1 MAAREGYTELQARV
15 LAARRVWKRTL
26 FWTGCAILVVGLIA
40 ILAGAAIV
48 DLLMPLPGSVRIALL
63 VGIIGAAGYLL
74 YRYLIQPL
82 RVKLTPHDVALNVER
97 KHQDLE
103 DRLVSALQFGE
114 TETEDPIQSHLLQ
127 RLVTDAVERTEGID
141 FKATVDKRVKR
152 KHIGIAAAALAGC
165 ALLGL
170 IFPTELNTSLNRLL
184 SPWEK
189 TEPVLTTKL
198 TVEPGNVRILRGRS
212 LAINL
217 IVTGKAAD
225 KARLV
230 YTKEDLAADTT
241 PLPPVPQG
249 ENPRQVG
256 TSGGIQ
262 DGHQEIDMVRI
273 EGKKRRFGY
282 ELFNINENMEYYVTA
297 NGTESERYTVEVFD
311 MPKLTAIE
319 IAYTY
324 PEYTKLKPII
334 QQGEG
339 NIRAVAG
346 SQAEVR
352 ITTNKAIESAT
363 LTVDAGD
370 PTPIVIFDGRTLTT
384 SLDVLNDGKYTVRLL
399 CVDGFNN
406 QVPIEYTITAIPDEP
421 PEIVIKEPGR
431 DIKATKLE
439 EVKVQAEATDD
450 YGVENMTLKY
460 SIGSGEARELPVE
473 TVEVKAEK
481 IISGAYV
488 FYLEELDV
496 EPGELISYYAQAT
509 DNNTRTGPGGSTS
522 ELYFIEVRPF
532 NERYTQMDAAE
543 GQQAPEGQPFP
554 NLIADQRKIIKK
566 TWKHIHSRPSPMTE
580 DYQSAVKQIG
590 KEQDQLKDKTQ
601 RVTDELSMSMRDAN
615 VDPEML
621 MNLEGAVGKMGEASD
636 ELFAINPKAAL
647 PYEQDALELLTK
659 AMMELDKVLTQMR
672 SAGSQAAADNIE
684 MDMEDLQDTIEQDQ
698 IELDE
703 EMREG
708 TQELLDQ
715 ARDML
720 SQQEQLTEQSQQLAR
735 EGQPSQRE
743 MQQNS
748 QQEGQLAG
756 QAQQMGE
763 QAQQM
768 GQSVGQG
775 AGNNTGQRMV
785 QAGEA
790 LQQASENMQ
799 AASENMG
806 AGQPQMGAAKGQK
819 AEENLQQAI
828 EELEKV
834 AAQYTDQALED
845 VTESLDRLTA
855 EQSEIREQTETL
867 EEETRRDGTTVEAL
881 RNASELANEQRTLRR
896 DLEQLQRNLSN
907 LREVLSENE
916 PQAARNVADANRRI
930 IEEQVPENMEDA
942 QRALQWR
949 NFQSSEREQR
959 EVLDTLLEARD
970 DLQRAKTN
978 LAETEEERLDAALD
992 QIESWEAQMQDI
1004 QRELEAMDNQET
1016 PLTPEQEARQQ
1027 QLSEQQAQ
1035 IHQRAQEAME
1045 AQVQGDAQE
1054 GEGARVGGAE
1064 SDREIREL
1072 WLDAIRAMD
1081 NRPGTRRAPFPVY
1094 DFSLRELRKLERA
1107 IEERLATIQEKKQL
1121 AQVLKEDVPPEYRRL
1136 VDQYYE
1142 SLAK

>member
-1 MAAREGYTELQARV
+1 MAAREGYTELQTRV

-26 FWTGCAILVVGLIA
+26 FWTGCAIAIVGLIA

-48 DLLMPLPGSVRIALL
+48 DLLMPLPSSVRIALL
-63 VGIIGAAGYLL
+63 IGIIGVVGYLL
-74 YRYLIQPL
+74 YKYLIQPL

-114 TETEDPIQSHLLQ
+114 AETEDPIQSHLLQ

-141 FKATVDKRVKR
+141 FKATVDKSKKR
-152 KHIGIAAAALAGC
+152 KQVGIAVAALAGC
-165 ALLGL
+165 ALIAL
-170 IFPTELNTSLNRLL
+170 IFPVELNTSLNRLL

-189 TEPVLTTKL
+189 TEPVYTTKL
-198 TVEPGNVRILRGRS
+198 TVEPGNARILRGRS

-217 IVTGKAAD
+217 EVTGKAAD

-230 YTKEDLAADTT
+230 YTKEDPTAETE
-241 PLPPVPQG
+241 PQ
-249 ENPRQVG
+249 R
-256 TSGGIQ
+256 
-262 DGHQEIDMVRI
+262 QEIDMVRI
-273 EGKKRRFGY
+273 EGQKRKFGY
-282 ELFNINENMEYYVTA
+282 EIFNINENMEYYVTA

-311 MPKLTAIE
+311 TPKVTAIE

-339 NIRAVAG
+339 NIRAVTG

-352 ITTNKAIESAT
+352 ITTNKAIQSAT
-363 LTVDAGD
+363 LTVEAED
-370 PTPIVIFDGRTLTT
+370 PIPMLIPDGRTLTT
-384 SLDVLNDGKYTVRLL
+384 TLDLLNDGRYTVKLL

-406 QVPIEYTITAIPDEP
+406 QAPIEYTITAIPDEP
-421 PEIVIKEPGR
+421 PEVVIKEPGR

-439 EVKVQAEATDD
+439 EVRALAEATDD
-450 YGVENMTLKY
+450 YGVENMTLMY
-460 SIGSGEARELPVE
+460 SIGSGEVQELPME

-481 IISGAYV
+481 IISGAYI

-509 DNNTRTGPGGSTS
+509 DNNTRTGPGTGTS

-532 NERYTQMDAAE
+532 NERYMQMDAE
-543 GQQAPEGQPFP
+543 GQQAQQEGQPFP
-554 NLIADQRKIIKK
+554 NLIADQRTIIKK
-566 TWKHIHSRPSPMTE
+566 TWKHIHTRPSPLTE

-621 MNLEGAVGKMGEASD
+621 MNLEAAVAKMGEASD
-636 ELFAINPKAAL
+636 ELFAIKPKEAL

-672 SAGSQAAADNIE
+672 SSGSQAAADNIE

-703 EMREG
+703 EMREQ

-720 SQQEQLTEQSQQLAR
+720 GQQEQLTEQSQQLAR

-756 QAQQMGE
+756 QAQQMAE

-775 AGNNTGQRMV
+775 AGNSTGQRMV

-845 VTESLDRLTA
+845 VTQSLDHLTA
-855 EQSEIREQTETL
+855 AQSEIREQTETL
-867 EEETRRDGTTVEAL
+867 EEETRRDGISVEDA
-881 RNASELANEQRTLRR
+881 RNASELANQQRTLRR

-907 LREVLSENE
+907 LREALNENE
-916 PQAARNVADANRRI
+916 PQAARNVGDANRRI
-930 IEEQVPENMEDA
+930 IEEQASENMEDA

-949 NFQSSEREQR
+949 NFNLQNGSSGRCS
-959 EVLDTLLEARD
+959 TLSWMH
-970 DLQRAKTN
+970 
-978 LAETEEERLDAALD
+978 ETTYNKRG
-992 QIESWEAQMQDI
+992 QI
-1004 QRELEAMDNQET
+1004 
-1016 PLTPEQEARQQ
+1016 
-1027 QLSEQQAQ
+1027 
-1035 IHQRAQEAME
+1035 
-1045 AQVQGDAQE
+1045 
-1054 GEGARVGGAE
+1054 
-1064 SDREIREL
+1064 
-1072 WLDAIRAMD
+1072 
-1081 NRPGTRRAPFPVY
+1081 
-1094 DFSLRELRKLERA
+1094 
-1107 IEERLATIQEKKQL
+1107 
-1121 AQVLKEDVPPEYRRL
+1121 
-1136 VDQYYE
+1136 
-1142 SLAK
+1142 

>member
-1 MAAREGYTELQARV
+1 MAEREGYTELQARV

-26 FWTGCAILVVGLIA
+26 FWTGCAIAIVGLIA

-48 DLLMPLPGSVRIALL
+48 DLLMPLPSSVRITLL
-63 VGIIGAAGYLL
+63 IGIIGVVGYLV
-74 YRYLIQPL
+74 YKYLIQPL

-114 TETEDPIQSHLLQ
+114 VETEDPIQSHLLQ

-141 FKATVDKRVKR
+141 FKATVDKSKKR
-152 KHIGIAAAALAGC
+152 KQVGIAVAALIGC
-165 ALLGL
+165 AFLAL

-189 TEPVLTTKL
+189 TEPVFTTKL
-198 TVEPGNVRILRGRS
+198 TVEPGNARILRGRS

-217 IVTGKAAD
+217 KVTGKAAD
-225 KARLV
+225 RARLV
-230 YTKEDLAADTT
+230 YTKEDLTAETE
-241 PLPPVPQG
+241 PQ
-249 ENPRQVG
+249 R
-256 TSGGIQ
+256 
-262 DGHQEIDMVRI
+262 QEIDMVRT
-273 EGKKRRFGY
+273 EDEKRKFGY
-282 ELFNINENMEYYVTA
+282 EIFNINENIEYYVTA

-311 MPKLTAIE
+311 MPKVTAIE

-352 ITTNKAIESAT
+352 ITTNKAIQSAT
-363 LTVDAGD
+363 LTVEAED
-370 PTPIVIFDGRTLTT
+370 PIPMLIPDGRTLTT
-384 SLDVLNDGKYTVRLL
+384 TLDVLNDGRYTVKLL

-406 QVPIEYTITAIPDEP
+406 QAPIEYTITAIPDEP

-439 EVKVQAEATDD
+439 EVKVLAEATDD
-450 YGVENMTLKY
+450 YGVENMTLMY
-460 SIGSGEARELPVE
+460 SIGSGEAQELPVE

-481 IISGAYV
+481 IISNAYV

-509 DNNTRTGPGGSTS
+509 DNNTRTGPGTSTS

-532 NERYTQMDAAE
+532 NERYMQMDAE
-543 GQQAPEGQPFP
+543 GQQAQQEGQPFP
-554 NLIADQRKIIKK
+554 NLIADQRTIIKK
-566 TWKHIHSRPSPMTE
+566 TWKHIHSRPSPLTE

-621 MNLEGAVGKMGEASD
+621 MNLEAAVAKMGEASG
-636 ELFAINPKAAL
+636 ELFAIKPKEAL

-703 EMREG
+703 EMREQ

-720 SQQEQLTEQSQQLAR
+720 GQQEQLTEQSQQLAR
-735 EGQPSQRE
+735 EGQPSRRE

-756 QAQQMGE
+756 QAQQMAE

-845 VTESLDRLTA
+845 VTQSLDQLTA
-855 EQSEIREQTETL
+855 KQSEIREQTETL
-867 EEETRRDGTTVEAL
+867 EEETRRDGISVEDL
-881 RNASELANEQRTLRR
+881 RNASQLANEQRTLRR

-907 LREVLSENE
+907 LREALNENE
-916 PQAARNVADANRRI
+916 PQAARNVGDANRRI
-930 IEEQVPENMEDA
+930 IEEQASENMEDA

-949 NFQSSEREQR
+949 NFQSAEREQR
-959 EVLDTLLEARD
+959 EVLDTLLDARN
-970 DLQRAKTN
+970 DLQQARTN

-992 QIESWEAQMQDI
+992 QIESWQAQMEDI

-1027 QLSEQQAQ
+1027 QLSEQQAEIQ
-1035 IHQRAQEAME
+1035 QRAQEAME
-1045 AQVQGDAQE
+1045 AQQPGDAQGDE
-1054 GEGARVGGAE
+1054 QAQVEDSRRAGVGGAE
-1064 SDREIREL
+1064 SDRELREL

-1107 IEERLATIQEKKQL
+1107 IEERLVVIQEKKQL
-1121 AQVLKEDVPPEYRRL
+1121 AQVLKEDVPPE
-1136 VDQYYE
+1136 
-1142 SLAK
+1142 

>member
-1 MAAREGYTELQARV
+1 MAAREGYTELRARV
-15 LAARRVWKRTL
+15 LEAHRVWKRTL
-26 FWTGCAILVVGLIA
+26 FWTGCGIAIVGLIS

-48 DLLMPLPGSVRIALL
+48 DLLMPLPGSVRIVLL
-63 VGIIGAAGYLL
+63 IGIIGAVGYLL

-97 KHQDLE
+97 KHRDLE

-114 TETEDPIQSHLLQ
+114 AETEDPIKSHLLQ
-127 RLVTDAVERTEGID
+127 RLVTDAVERTDGID
-141 FKATVDKRVKR
+141 FKATIDKSKKR
-152 KHIGIAAAALAGC
+152 KHIGIAVAVLAGC
-165 ALLGL
+165 ALIAL
-170 IFPTELNTSLNRLL
+170 IFPTELNISINRLL

-189 TEPVLTTKL
+189 TEPVFTTKL
-198 TVEPGNVRILRGRS
+198 TVEPGNARILRGRS

-217 IVTGKAAD
+217 EVTGKAAD
-225 KARLV
+225 KARLI
-230 YTKEDLAADTT
+230 YKKGDSAADTES
-241 PLPPVPQG
+241 Q
-249 ENPRQVG
+249 
-256 TSGGIQ
+256 
-262 DGHQEIDMVRI
+262 HQEIDMMQI
-273 EGKKRRFGY
+273 EGEKRRFGY
-282 ELFNINENMEYYVTA
+282 EIFNINENMEYYVTSS
-297 NGTESERYTVEVFD
+297 GIESERYTVEVFD
-311 MPKLTAIE
+311 MPKLTAVE
-319 IAYTY
+319 VTYTY
-324 PEYTKLKPII
+324 PEYTQLNPIT

-363 LTVDAGD
+363 LTVEAQD
-370 PTPIVIFDGRTLTT
+370 PTPMLISDGRTLTT
-384 SLDVLNDGKYTVRLL
+384 TLDVLTDGKYIVKLL

-406 QVPIEYTITAIPDEP
+406 QTPIEYTITAIPDEP
-421 PEIVIKEPGR
+421 PEVAIKEPGR

-439 EVKVQAEATDD
+439 EVKVLAEAADD
-450 YGVENMTLKY
+450 YGVESMTLMY
-460 SIGSGEARELPVE
+460 SVGSSEPQELEAE
-473 TVEVKAEK
+473 TVEVKEKK

-496 EPGELISYYAQAT
+496 EPGEIISYYAQAT
-509 DNNTRTGPGGSTS
+509 DNNTRTGPGTGTS

-532 NERYTQMDAAE
+532 NERYMQMDAE
-543 GQQAPEGQPFP
+543 GQQAPEEQPFP
-554 NLIADQRKIIKK
+554 NLISDQRTIIKN

-580 DYQSAVKQIG
+580 NYQSAVKKIG
-590 KEQDQLKDKTQ
+590 DEQDQLKDKTQ

-621 MNLEGAVGKMGEASD
+621 MNLEEAVAKMGEASG
-636 ELFAINPKAAL
+636 ELHVIKPKAAL
-647 PYEQDALELLTK
+647 PHEQDALELLTK
-659 AMMELDKVLTQMR
+659 AMMELDKVLTRMR
-672 SAGSQAAADNIE
+672 SGGSQAAADNIE
-684 MDMEDLQDTIEQDQ
+684 MDMEDLQDTIEQDEN
-698 IELDE
+698 ELDE
-703 EMREG
+703 QMREQ

-720 SQQEQLTEQSQQLAR
+720 SQQEQLTEQSQQMAR

-748 QQEGQLAG
+748 QQEQQMAG
-756 QAQQMGE
+756 QAQQMAE

-768 GQSVGQG
+768 GQSSGQG
-775 AGNNTGQRMV
+775 AGQSNTGQRMV

-806 AGQPQMGAAKGQK
+806 AGQPQMGAAKGEK

-828 EELEKV
+828 EDLEKV
-834 AAQYTDQALED
+834 AAQYTDQALES
-845 VTESLDRLTA
+845 VTETLDQLVA
-855 EQSEIREQTETL
+855 DQSEVQEQTETL
-867 EEETRRDGTTVEAL
+867 EEEDRRNDIGPEDL
-881 RNASELANEQRTLRR
+881 RNASELANQQRNLRR

-907 LREVLSENE
+907 LREALSDNE
-916 PQAARNVADANRRI
+916 PQAARNVGDANRRI

-949 NFQSSEREQR
+949 NFQSSDREQR

-970 DLQRAKTN
+970 DLQQARTN
-978 LAETEEERLDAALD
+978 LAETEEEQLDAALD
-992 QIESWEAQMQDI
+992 QIESWAAQMEDI

-1027 QLSEQQAQ
+1027 QLSEQQEQIQQHAQ
-1035 IHQRAQEAME
+1035 DAME
-1045 AQVQGDAQE
+1045 AQGQGDAQGDE
-1054 GEGARVGGAE
+1054 QAQVGGAE
-1064 SDREIREL
+1064 SDRELSEL
-1072 WLDAIRAMD
+1072 WLGAIRAMN
-1081 NRPGTRRAPFPVY
+1081 NRPGTRRAPFPRY

-1121 AQVLKEDVPPEYRRL
+1121 AQVLKEDVPPEYRGM
-1136 VDQYYE
+1136 VDRYYE
-1142 SLAK
+1142 FLAK

>member
-26 FWTGCAILVVGLIA
+26 FWTGCAIAVVGLIA

-48 DLLMPLPGSVRIALL
+48 DLLMPLPNGVRIALL
-63 VGIIGAAGYLL
+63 MGVIGAVGYLL
-74 YRYLIQPL
+74 YSYLIQPL

-97 KHQDLE
+97 QHRDLE
-103 DRLVSALQFGE
+103 DRLVSALQFGKV
-114 TETEDPIQSHLLQ
+114 ETEDPIQSHLLQ

-141 FKATVDKRVKR
+141 FKATVDKSKKR
-152 KHIGIAAAALAGC
+152 KQVGIAVAALAGC
-165 ALLGL
+165 ALIAL

-189 TEPVLTTKL
+189 TEPVYTTKL
-198 TVEPGNVRILRGRS
+198 TVEPGNARILRGRS

-217 IVTGKAAD
+217 EVTGKAAD

-230 YTKEDLAADTT
+230 YTKGDPTAETE
-241 PLPPVPQG
+241 PQ
-249 ENPRQVG
+249 
-256 TSGGIQ
+256 
-262 DGHQEIDMVRI
+262 HQEIDMVRT
-273 EGKKRRFGY
+273 EGEKRKFGY
-282 ELFNINENMEYYVTA
+282 EIFNINENIEYYVTA
-297 NGTESERYTVEVFD
+297 NGIESERYTVEVFD

-319 IAYTY
+319 VAYTY

-352 ITTNKAIESAT
+352 ITTNKAIESGT
-363 LTVDAGD
+363 LTVDAED
-370 PTPIVIFDGRTLTT
+370 PVPMVIFDGRTLTT
-384 SLDVLNDGKYTVRLL
+384 TLDVLNDGKYTVKLL

-406 QVPIEYTITAIPDEP
+406 QTPIEYTITAMSDEP
-421 PEIVIKEPGR
+421 PEVVIKEPGR
-431 DIKATKLE
+431 DIKATQLE
-439 EVKVQAEATDD
+439 EVRVLVEATDD
-450 YGVENMTLKY
+450 YGVENMTLMY
-460 SIGSGEARELPVE
+460 SIGSGEARELPME

-509 DNNTRTGPGGSTS
+509 DNNTRTGPGTGTS

-532 NERYTQMDAAE
+532 NERYMQMDAAE
-543 GQQAPEGQPFP
+543 GQQAQQEGLPFP
-554 NLIADQRKIIKK
+554 NLIADQRTIIKK

-590 KEQDQLKDKTQ
+590 KEQDQLKDTTQ

-621 MNLEGAVGKMGEASD
+621 MNLEEAIGKMGEASG
-636 ELFAINPKAAL
+636 ELFAIKPKEAL
-647 PYEQDALELLTK
+647 PHEQDALELLTK

-672 SAGSQAAADNIE
+672 SSGSQAAADNIE

-703 EMREG
+703 EMREQ

-720 SQQEQLTEQSQQLAR
+720 AQQEQLTEQSQQLAR
-735 EGQPSQRE
+735 EGQPSRRE

-756 QAQQMGE
+756 QAQQMAE

-790 LQQASENMQ
+790 LEQASENMQ

-834 AAQYTDQALED
+834 AAQYTDQALEE
-845 VTESLDRLTA
+845 VTESLDQLTA
-855 EQSEIREQTETL
+855 AQSEIREQTETL
-867 EEETRRDGTTVEAL
+867 EEETRRDGISVEDA
-881 RNASELANEQRTLRR
+881 RNASELANQQRTLRR

-907 LREVLSENE
+907 LREALNENE
-916 PQAARNVADANRRI
+916 PQAARNVGDANRRI
-930 IEEQVPENMEDA
+930 IEEQASENMEDA

-959 EVLDTLLEARD
+959 EVLDTLLDARN
-970 DLQRAKTN
+970 DLQQARTN

-992 QIESWEAQMQDI
+992 QIESWQAQMEDI
-1004 QRELEAMDNQET
+1004 QRELEAMDSQET

-1027 QLSEQQAQ
+1027 QLSEQQAEIQ
-1035 IHQRAQEAME
+1035 ERAQEAME
-1045 AQVQGDAQE
+1045 AQQQGDAQGDE
-1054 GEGARVGGAE
+1054 QAQVGGAE
-1064 SDREIREL
+1064 SDRELREL

-1107 IEERLATIQEKKQL
+1107 IEERLVVIQEKKQL

>member
-1 MAAREGYTELQARV
+1 MAAREGYTELRARV
-15 LAARRVWKRTL
+15 LEAHRVWKRTL
-26 FWTGCAILVVGLIA
+26 FWTGCGIAIVGLIS

-48 DLLMPLPGSVRIALL
+48 DLLMPLPGSVRIVLL
-63 VGIIGAAGYLL
+63 IGIIGAVGYLL

-97 KHQDLE
+97 KHRDLE

-114 TETEDPIQSHLLQ
+114 AETEDPIKSHLLQ
-127 RLVTDAVERTEGID
+127 RLVTDAVERTDGID
-141 FKATVDKRVKR
+141 FKATIDKSKKR
-152 KHIGIAAAALAGC
+152 KHIGIAVAVLAGC
-165 ALLGL
+165 ALIAL
-170 IFPTELNTSLNRLL
+170 IFPTELNISINRLL

-189 TEPVLTTKL
+189 TEPVFTTKL
-198 TVEPGNVRILRGRS
+198 TVEPGNARILRGRS

-217 IVTGKAAD
+217 EVTGKAAD
-225 KARLV
+225 KARLI
-230 YTKEDLAADTT
+230 YKKGDSAADTES
-241 PLPPVPQG
+241 Q
-249 ENPRQVG
+249 
-256 TSGGIQ
+256 
-262 DGHQEIDMVRI
+262 HQEIDMMQI
-273 EGKKRRFGY
+273 EGEKRRFGY
-282 ELFNINENMEYYVTA
+282 EIFNINENMEYYVTSS
-297 NGTESERYTVEVFD
+297 GIESERYTVEVFD
-311 MPKLTAIE
+311 MPKLTAVE
-319 IAYTY
+319 VTYTY
-324 PEYTKLKPII
+324 PEYTQLNPIT

-363 LTVDAGD
+363 LTVEAQD
-370 PTPIVIFDGRTLTT
+370 PTPMLISDGRTLTT
-384 SLDVLNDGKYTVRLL
+384 TLDVLTDGKYIVKLL

-406 QVPIEYTITAIPDEP
+406 QTPIEYTITAIPDEP
-421 PEIVIKEPGR
+421 PEVAIKEPGR

-439 EVKVQAEATDD
+439 EVKVLAEAADD
-450 YGVENMTLKY
+450 YGVESMTLMY
-460 SIGSGEARELPVE
+460 SVGSSEPQELEAE
-473 TVEVKAEK
+473 TVEVKEKK

-496 EPGELISYYAQAT
+496 EPGEIISYYAQAT
-509 DNNTRTGPGGSTS
+509 DNNTRTGPGTGTS

-532 NERYTQMDAAE
+532 NERYMQMDAE
-543 GQQAPEGQPFP
+543 GQQAPEEQPFP
-554 NLIADQRKIIKK
+554 NLISDQRTIIKN

-580 DYQSAVKQIG
+580 NYQSAVKKIG
-590 KEQDQLKDKTQ
+590 DEQDQLKDKTQ

-621 MNLEGAVGKMGEASD
+621 MNLEEAVAKMGEASG
-636 ELFAINPKAAL
+636 ELHAIKPKAAL
-647 PYEQDALELLTK
+647 PHEQDALELLTK
-659 AMMELDKVLTQMR
+659 AMMELDKVLTRMR
-672 SAGSQAAADNIE
+672 SGGSQAAADNIE
-684 MDMEDLQDTIEQDQ
+684 MDMEDLQDTIEQDEN
-698 IELDE
+698 ELDE
-703 EMREG
+703 QMSEQ

-720 SQQEQLTEQSQQLAR
+720 SQQEQLTEQSQQMAR

-748 QQEGQLAG
+748 QQAQQMAG
-756 QAQQMGE
+756 QAQQMAE

-768 GQSVGQG
+768 GQSSGQG
-775 AGNNTGQRMV
+775 TGQSNTGQRMV

-806 AGQPQMGAAKGQK
+806 AGQPQMGAAKGEK

-828 EELEKV
+828 EDLEKV
-834 AAQYTDQALED
+834 AAQYTDQALES
-845 VTESLDRLTA
+845 VTETLDQLVA
-855 EQSEIREQTETL
+855 DQSEVQEQTETL
-867 EEETRRDGTTVEAL
+867 EEEDRRNDIGPEDL
-881 RNASELANEQRTLRR
+881 RNASELANQQRNLRR

-907 LREVLSENE
+907 LREALSDNE
-916 PQAARNVADANRRI
+916 PQAARNVGDANRRI

-949 NFQSSEREQR
+949 NFQSSDREQR

-970 DLQRAKTN
+970 DLQQARTN
-978 LAETEEERLDAALD
+978 LAETEEEQLDAALD
-992 QIESWEAQMQDI
+992 QIESWAAQMEDI

-1027 QLSEQQAQ
+1027 QLSEQQEQ
-1035 IHQRAQEAME
+1035 IQQRAQDAME
-1045 AQVQGDAQE
+1045 AQGQGDAQGDE
-1054 GEGARVGGAE
+1054 QAQAGGAE
-1064 SDREIREL
+1064 SESELSEL
-1072 WLDAIRAMD
+1072 WLGAIRAM
-1081 NRPGTRRAPFPVY
+1081 NNGPGTRRAPFPRY

-1121 AQVLKEDVPPEYRRL
+1121 AQVLKEDVPPEYRGM
-1136 VDQYYE
+1136 VDRYYE
-1142 SLAK
+1142 FLAK

>member
-1 MAAREGYTELQARV
+1 MAAREGYAALQARI

-26 FWTGCAILVVGLIA
+26 FWTGCAIAIVGLIA

-48 DLLMPLPGSVRIALL
+48 DLLMPLPSSVRLALL
-63 VGIIGAAGYLL
+63 IGIAGVVSYVL
-74 YRYLIQPL
+74 YKHLIQPL
-82 RVKLTPHDVALNVER
+82 RAKLTPHDVALNVER

-114 TETEDPIQSHLLQ
+114 VETEDPIKSHLLQ

-141 FKATVDKRVKR
+141 FKATVDKSRKR
-152 KHIGIAAAALAGC
+152 KHVGIAVAVFAGC
-165 ALLGL
+165 ALLAL

-184 SPWEK
+184 SPWKK
-189 TEPVLTTKL
+189 TEPVFTIKL
-198 TVEPGNVRILRGRS
+198 TVDPGNARILRGRS

-217 IVTGKAAD
+217 EVTGKSAD

-230 YTKEDLAADTT
+230 YTKQGSTADTES
-241 PLPPVPQG
+241 Q
-249 ENPRQVG
+249 
-256 TSGGIQ
+256 
-262 DGHQEIDMVRI
+262 HQEIDMVRI
-273 EGKKRRFGY
+273 EGEKRRFGY
-282 ELFNINENMEYYVTA
+282 ELFNINENIEYYVAA
-297 NGTESERYTVEVFD
+297 NETESERYTVEVFD

-319 IAYTY
+319 VAYTY
-324 PEYTKLKPII
+324 PEYTELKPII
-334 QQGEG
+334 QQGDG

-352 ITTNKAIESAT
+352 ITTNKAIQSGI
-363 LTVDAGD
+363 LTVDTGD
-370 PTPIVIFDGRTLTT
+370 PTPMTIFDGRTLTT
-384 SLDVLNDGKYTVRLL
+384 TLDVLNDGKYTVKLL

-406 QVPIEYTITAIPDEP
+406 QTPIEYTVTAIPDEP

-439 EVKVQAEATDD
+439 EVKVQAEAVDD
-450 YGVENMTLKY
+450 YGVENMTLMY
-460 SIGSGEARELPVE
+460 SIGSGEPQELEAE
-473 TVEVKAEK
+473 TVEVKEKK
-481 IISGAYV
+481 IIFGTYV

-496 EPGELISYYAQAT
+496 EPGALISYYAQAT
-509 DNNTRTGPGGSTS
+509 DNNTRTGPGTSTS

-532 NERYTQMDAAE
+532 NERYMQLDAE
-543 GQQAPEGQPFP
+543 GQQALAPEGQPFP
-554 NLIADQRKIIKK
+554 NLIADQRTIIKK

-621 MNLEGAVGKMGEASD
+621 MNLEQAVAKMGEATD
-636 ELFAINPKAAL
+636 ELNAIKPKEAL
-647 PYEQDALELLTK
+647 PHEQDALELLTK

-672 SAGSQAAADNIE
+672 SGGSQAAADNIE

-698 IELDE
+698 NELDDQ
-703 EMREG
+703 MREQ

-720 SQQEQLTEQSQQLAR
+720 GQQEQLTEQSQRLAR
-735 EGQPSQRE
+735 EQQPSQRE

-756 QAQQMGE
+756 QAQQMAE

-768 GQSVGQG
+768 GQSSGQG
-775 AGNNTGQRMV
+775 AGNNGQRMV
-785 QAGEA
+785 QAGDA
-790 LQQASENMQ
+790 LQEASENMQ

-806 AGQPQMGAAKGQK
+806 TGQAQMGAAKGQK

-845 VTESLDRLTA
+845 ATEAIDRLITG
-855 EQSEIREQTETL
+855 QSEIREQTDTL
-867 EEETRRDGTTVEAL
+867 EEETQRDGVGLEDL
-881 RNASELANEQRTLRR
+881 RKASQLANEQRALRR

-907 LREVLSENE
+907 LREALNENE
-916 PQAARNVADANRRI
+916 PQAARNVADANRRL
-930 IEEQVPENMEDA
+930 IEEQVSGNMEDA

-970 DLQRAKTN
+970 DLQQARTN
-978 LAETEEERLDAALD
+978 LAETEEERLDAALE
-992 QIESWEAQMQDI
+992 QIESWAAQMEDI
-1004 QRELEAMDNQET
+1004 RRELEGMDNQET

-1035 IHQRAQEAME
+1035 IQERAQEAME
-1045 AQVQGDAQE
+1045 AQDQGDEQAQ
-1054 GEGARVGGAE
+1054 VGGAE
-1064 SDREIREL
+1064 SDRELREL

-1107 IEERLATIQEKKQL
+1107 IEERLTTIQEKKQL
-1121 AQVLKEDVPPEYRRL
+1121 AQVLKEEVPPEYRKM

-1142 SLAK
+1142 FLAK

>member
-1 MAAREGYTELQARV
+1 MAEREGYTELQARV

-26 FWTGCAILVVGLIA
+26 FWTGCAIAVVGLIS

-48 DLLMPLPGSVRIALL
+48 DLLMPLPSSVRIALL
-63 VGIIGAAGYLL
+63 IGVIGAVGYLL
-74 YRYLIQPL
+74 YKYLIQPI

-114 TETEDPIQSHLLQ
+114 VETEDPIKSHLLQ

-141 FKATVDKRVKR
+141 FKATVDKSNKR
-152 KHIGIAAAALAGC
+152 KQIGIAVAALAGC
-165 ALLGL
+165 ALIGL

-189 TEPVLTTKL
+189 TEPVFTTKL
-198 TVEPGNVRILRGRS
+198 AVEPGNARILRGRS

-217 IVTGKAAD
+217 EVTGKAAD

-230 YTKEDLAADTT
+230 YAKGDPTAETE
-241 PLPPVPQG
+241 PQ
-249 ENPRQVG
+249 
-256 TSGGIQ
+256 
-262 DGHQEIDMVRI
+262 HQEIDMVRT
-273 EGKKRRFGY
+273 EGEKRKFGY
-282 ELFNINENMEYYVTA
+282 EIFNINENIEYYVTA
-297 NGTESERYTVEVFD
+297 NGVESERYTVEVFD
-311 MPKLTAIE
+311 MPKPTAIE
-319 IAYTY
+319 VAYTY

-363 LTVDAGD
+363 LTVDAQD
-370 PTPIVIFDGRTLTT
+370 PTPMVIFDGRTLTT
-384 SLDVLNDGKYTVRLL
+384 TLNVLDDGKYTVKLL

-406 QVPIEYTITAIPDEP
+406 QTPIEYTITAIPDEP
-421 PEIVIKEPGR
+421 PEVVIKEPGR
-431 DIKATKLE
+431 DIKATRLE
-439 EVKVQAEATDD
+439 EVRVLAEATDD
-450 YGVENMTLKY
+450 YGVEDMILKY
-460 SIGSGEARELPVE
+460 SIGSGEAQELPIE
-473 TVEVKAEK
+473 TVEVKGKK

-509 DNNTRTGPGGSTS
+509 DNNTRTGPGTSTS

-532 NERYTQMDAAE
+532 NERYMQMDAAE
-543 GQQAPEGQPFP
+543 GQQNPEGLPFP
-554 NLIADQRKIIKK
+554 DLIADQRTIIKK

-590 KEQDQLKDKTQ
+590 KEQDQLKDTTQ

-621 MNLEGAVGKMGEASD
+621 MNLEAAVGKMGEASD
-636 ELFAINPKAAL
+636 ELFSIKPKEAL
-647 PYEQDALELLTK
+647 PHEQDALELLTK

-672 SAGSQAAADNIE
+672 SSGSQAAADNIE

-720 SQQEQLTEQSQQLAR
+720 AQQEQLTEQSQQLAR
-735 EGQPSQRE
+735 EGQPSRRE

-756 QAQQMGE
+756 QAQQMAE

-775 AGNNTGQRMV
+775 AGDSTGQRMV

-799 AASENMG
+799 AASDNMG

-834 AAQYTDQALED
+834 AAQYTDQALEA
-845 VTESLDRLTA
+845 VTESLDQLTA
-855 EQSEIREQTETL
+855 AQSEIREQTETL
-867 EEETRRDGTTVEAL
+867 EEETRRDGLSVEDA
-881 RNASELANEQRTLRR
+881 RNASQLANEQRTLRR

-907 LREVLSENE
+907 LREALNENE

-930 IEEQVPENMEDA
+930 IEEQASENMEDA

-959 EVLDTLLEARD
+959 EVLDTLLEARN
-970 DLQRAKTN
+970 DLQQARTN

-992 QIESWEAQMQDI
+992 QIESWAAQMEDI

-1027 QLSEQQAQ
+1027 QLSEQQEQ
-1035 IHQRAQEAME
+1035 IQQRAQEAME
-1045 AQVQGDAQE
+1045 VQQPGDAQ
-1054 GEGARVGGAE
+1054 GEEQAQVGGAE
-1064 SDREIREL
+1064 SDRELREL

-1107 IEERLATIQEKKQL
+1107 IEERLVVIQEKKQL

>member
-15 LAARRVWKRTL
+15 LEARRVWKRTL
-26 FWTGCAILVVGLIA
+26 FWTGCGIAIVGLIS

-48 DLLMPLPGSVRIALL
+48 DLLMPLPGSVRIVLL
-63 VGIIGAAGYLL
+63 IGIVGAVGYLL

-97 KHQDLE
+97 KHRDLE

-114 TETEDPIQSHLLQ
+114 AETEDPIKSHLLQ
-127 RLVTDAVERTEGID
+127 RLVTDAVERTDGID
-141 FKATVDKRVKR
+141 FKATIDKSKKR
-152 KHIGIAAAALAGC
+152 KHIGIAVAVLAGC
-165 ALLGL
+165 ALIAL
-170 IFPTELNTSLNRLL
+170 IFPTELNISINRLL

-189 TEPVLTTKL
+189 TEPVFTTKL
-198 TVEPGNVRILRGRS
+198 TVEPGNARILRGRS

-217 IVTGKAAD
+217 EVTGKAAD
-225 KARLV
+225 KARLI
-230 YTKEDLAADTT
+230 YKKGDSAADTES
-241 PLPPVPQG
+241 Q
-249 ENPRQVG
+249 
-256 TSGGIQ
+256 
-262 DGHQEIDMVRI
+262 HQEIDMMQI
-273 EGKKRRFGY
+273 EGEKHRFGY
-282 ELFNINENMEYYVTA
+282 EIFNINENMEYYVTA
-297 NGTESERYTVEVFD
+297 NGIESERYTVEVFD
-311 MPKLTAIE
+311 MPKVTAVE
-319 IAYTY
+319 VTYTY
-324 PEYTKLKPII
+324 PEYTQLNPIT

-363 LTVDAGD
+363 LTVEAQD
-370 PTPIVIFDGRTLTT
+370 PTPMLISDGRTLTT
-384 SLDVLNDGKYTVRLL
+384 TLDVLTDGKYTVKLL

-406 QVPIEYTITAIPDEP
+406 QTPIEYTITAIPDEP
-421 PEIVIKEPGR
+421 PEVAIKEPGR

-439 EVKVQAEATDD
+439 EVKVLAEAADD
-450 YGVENMTLKY
+450 YGVENMTLMY
-460 SIGSGEARELPVE
+460 SVGSGEPQELEAE
-473 TVEVKAEK
+473 TVEVKEKK
-481 IISGAYV
+481 IISGTYV

-509 DNNTRTGPGGSTS
+509 DNNTRTGPGTGTS

-532 NERYTQMDAAE
+532 NERYMQMDAE

-554 NLIADQRKIIKK
+554 NLISDQRAIIKN

-580 DYQSAVKQIG
+580 NYQSAVKKIG
-590 KEQDQLKDKTQ
+590 DEQDQLKDKTQ

-621 MNLEGAVGKMGEASD
+621 MNLEEAVAKMGEASG
-636 ELFAINPKAAL
+636 ELHAIKPKAAL
-647 PYEQDALELLTK
+647 PHEQDALELLTK
-659 AMMELDKVLTQMR
+659 AMMELDKVLTRMR
-672 SAGSQAAADNIE
+672 SGGSQAAADNIE
-684 MDMEDLQDTIEQDQ
+684 MDMEDLQDTIEQDEN
-698 IELDE
+698 ELDE
-703 EMREG
+703 QMREQ

-720 SQQEQLTEQSQQLAR
+720 SQQEQLTEQSQQMAR

-748 QQEGQLAG
+748 QQEQQMAG
-756 QAQQMGE
+756 QAQQMAE

-768 GQSVGQG
+768 GQSSGQG
-775 AGNNTGQRMV
+775 TGQSNTGQRMV

-806 AGQPQMGAAKGQK
+806 AGQPQMGAAKGEK

-828 EELEKV
+828 EDLEKV
-834 AAQYTDQALED
+834 AAQYTDQALES
-845 VTESLDRLTA
+845 VTETLDQLVA
-855 EQSEIREQTETL
+855 DQSEVREQTETL
-867 EEETRRDGTTVEAL
+867 EEEDRRNDIGPEDL
-881 RNASELANEQRTLRR
+881 RNASELANQQRNLRR

-907 LREVLSENE
+907 LREALSDNE
-916 PQAARNVADANRRI
+916 PQAARNVGDANRRI

-949 NFQSSEREQR
+949 NFQSSDREQR

-970 DLQRAKTN
+970 DLQGARTN
-978 LAETEEERLDAALD
+978 LAETEEEQLDAALD
-992 QIESWEAQMQDI
+992 QIESWAAQMEDI

-1027 QLSEQQAQ
+1027 QLSEQQEQ
-1035 IHQRAQEAME
+1035 IQQRAQDAME
-1045 AQVQGDAQE
+1045 AQGQGDAQGDE
-1054 GEGARVGGAE
+1054 QAQAGGAE
-1064 SDREIREL
+1064 SDRELSEL
-1072 WLDAIRAMD
+1072 WLGAIRAMN
-1081 NRPGTRRAPFPVY
+1081 NRPGTRRAPFPRY

-1121 AQVLKEDVPPEYRRL
+1121 AQVLKEDVPPEYRGM
-1136 VDQYYE
+1136 VDRYYE
-1142 SLAK
+1142 FLAK

>member
-1 MAAREGYTELQARV
+1 MAAREGYIALQARV
-15 LAARRVWKRTL
+15 LEARRVWKRTL
-26 FWTGCAILVVGLIA
+26 FWTGCAIAVVGLIA

-48 DLLMPLPGSVRIALL
+48 DLLMPLPGSVRIGLL
-63 VGIIGAAGYLL
+63 VGIVGAVGYLL

-103 DRLVSALQFGE
+103 DRLVSALQFGD
-114 TETEDPIQSHLLQ
+114 TETEDPIKSHLLQ
-127 RLVTDAVERTEGID
+127 RLVTDAAERTEGID
-141 FKATVDKRVKR
+141 FKATVDKSKKR
-152 KHIGIAAAALAGC
+152 KHVGIAITVFAGC
-165 ALLGL
+165 ALLAL
-170 IFPTELNTSLNRLL
+170 MFPTELNTSLNRLL
-184 SPWEK
+184 SPWKK
-189 TEPVLTTKL
+189 TEPVFTTKL
-198 TVEPGNVRILRGRS
+198 TVDPGNARILRGRS

-217 IVTGKAAD
+217 EVTGKSAD

-230 YTKEDLAADTT
+230 YIKQDPATDTE
-241 PLPPVPQG
+241 PQ
-249 ENPRQVG
+249 R
-256 TSGGIQ
+256 
-262 DGHQEIDMVRI
+262 QEIDMVRI
-273 EGKKRRFGY
+273 AGEERRFGY
-282 ELFNINENMEYYVTA
+282 EIFNINENMEYYVAA
-297 NGTESERYTVEVFD
+297 NGVESERYTVEVFD
-311 MPKLTAIE
+311 MPKVTAIE
-319 IAYTY
+319 VSYTY

-334 QQGEG
+334 QQGDG

-346 SQAEVR
+346 AQAEVR
-352 ITTNKAIESAT
+352 ITTNKAIQSAT
-363 LTVDAGD
+363 LAVDAQD
-370 PTPIVIFDGRTLTT
+370 PTSMLISDGNTLTT
-384 SLDVLNDGKYTVRLL
+384 TLDVLNDGKYTVELL

-406 QVPIEYTITAIPDEP
+406 QIPIEYTVTALPDEP

-439 EVKVQAEATDD
+439 EVRVLAEATDD
-450 YGVENMTLKY
+450 YGIENMILKY
-460 SIGSGEARELPVE
+460 SIGSGEAQELPVE

-509 DNNTRTGPGGSTS
+509 DNNTRTGPGISTS

-532 NERYTQMDAAE
+532 NERYMQMEVE
-543 GQQAPEGQPFP
+543 GQQGPAEQPFP
-554 NLIADQRKIIKK
+554 NLIADQRAIIKN
-566 TWKHIHSRPSPMTE
+566 TWKHIHSRPSPVTE
-580 DYQSAVKQIG
+580 DYQSAVKKIG
-590 KEQDQLKDKTQ
+590 KAQDQLKDKTQ
-601 RVTDELSMSMRDAN
+601 RTVDELSMSMRDAN

-621 MNLEGAVGKMGEASD
+621 MSLEQAVAKMGEATD
-636 ELFAINPKAAL
+636 ELNAIKPKEAL
-647 PYEQDALELLTK
+647 PHEQDALELLTK

-672 SAGSQAAADNIE
+672 SGGSQAAADNIE
-684 MDMEDLQDTIEQDQ
+684 MDMEDLQDAIAQDEN
-698 IELDE
+698 ELDE
-703 EMREG
+703 QMAEQ

-720 SQQEQLTEQSQQLAR
+720 GQQEQLTEQSQRLAR
-735 EGQPSQRE
+735 EQQPSQRE

-756 QAQQMGE
+756 QAQQMAE

-768 GQSVGQG
+768 GQASGQG
-775 AGNNTGQRMV
+775 TGQNRMGQRMV

-799 AASENMG
+799 EASNNMG
-806 AGQPQMGAAKGQK
+806 AGQAQMGAAKGQK

-834 AAQYTDQALED
+834 AAQYTDQALE
-845 VTESLDRLTA
+845 EAAEAIDRLITG
-855 EQSEIREQTETL
+855 QSEVREQTETL
-867 EEETRRDGTTVEAL
+867 EEKTRQDGVSLEDL
-881 RNASELANEQRTLRR
+881 RNASQLANEQRTLRR

-907 LREVLSENE
+907 LREALSENE
-916 PQAARNVADANRRI
+916 PQAARNVADANRRL
-930 IEEQVPENMEDA
+930 IEEQVSGNMEDA

-959 EVLDTLLEARD
+959 EVLNTLLEARD
-970 DLQRAKTN
+970 DLQQARTN
-978 LAETEEERLDAALD
+978 LAETEEERLDAALE
-992 QIESWEAQMQDI
+992 QIESWGAQMEDI

-1035 IHQRAQEAME
+1035 IQERAQEAME
-1045 AQVQGDAQE
+1045 AQQQGNEQAQ
-1054 GEGARVGGAE
+1054 VGGPE
-1064 SDREIREL
+1064 SDRELREL

-1107 IEERLATIQEKKQL
+1107 IEERLTVIQEKKQL
-1121 AQVLKEDVPPEYRRL
+1121 AQVLKEDVPPEYRKM
-1136 VDQYYE
+1136 VNQYYE
-1142 SLAK
+1142 FLAK

>member
-26 FWTGCAILVVGLIA
+26 FWTGCAIAIVGLIA
-40 ILAGAAIV
+40 ILAGAAII
-48 DLLMPLPGSVRIALL
+48 DLLMPLPHSVRIGLL
-63 VGIIGAAGYLL
+63 VGIVVAAGYLL

-97 KHQDLE
+97 KHRDLE

-114 TETEDPIQSHLLQ
+114 VETEDPIKSHLLQ

-141 FKATVDKRVKR
+141 FKATVDKRKKR
-152 KHIGIAAAALAGC
+152 KHVGIAVAVFAGC
-165 ALLGL
+165 ALLAL

-189 TEPVLTTKL
+189 TEPVFATKL
-198 TVEPGNVRILRGRS
+198 TVDPGNARILRGRS

-217 IVTGKAAD
+217 EVTGKSAD

-230 YTKEDLAADTT
+230 YTKQVPAVDTE
-241 PLPPVPQG
+241 PQ
-249 ENPRQVG
+249 R
-256 TSGGIQ
+256 
-262 DGHQEIDMVRI
+262 QEIDMVRI
-273 EGKKRRFGY
+273 EGEKRRFGY
-282 ELFNINENMEYYVTA
+282 EIFNINENMEYYVAA
-297 NGTESERYTVEVFD
+297 NEAESERYTVEVFD
-311 MPKLTAIE
+311 MPKVTAIE
-319 IAYTY
+319 VSYTY
-324 PEYTKLKPII
+324 PEYTKLKPIT
-334 QQGEG
+334 QQGDG

-352 ITTNKAIESAT
+352 ITTNKAIQSAT
-363 LTVDAGD
+363 LAVDVQD
-370 PTPIVIFDGRTLTT
+370 PTSMLISDGNTLTT
-384 SLDVLNDGKYTVRLL
+384 TLDVLNDGKYTVELL

-406 QVPIEYTITAIPDEP
+406 QTSIEYSVTAIPDEP

-439 EVKVQAEATDD
+439 EVRVLAEATDD
-450 YGVENMTLKY
+450 YGIENMTLMY
-460 SIGSGEARELPVE
+460 SIGSGEPQELPVE

-496 EPGELISYYAQAT
+496 EPGELISYYAQAA
-509 DNNTRTGPGGSTS
+509 DNNTRTGPGVGTS

-532 NERYTQMDAAE
+532 NERYMQMEVE
-543 GQQAPEGQPFP
+543 GQQGPAEQPFP
-554 NLIADQRKIIKK
+554 NLIADQRKIIKN
-566 TWKHIHSRPSPMTE
+566 TWKHIHSRPSPVTE
-580 DYQSAVKQIG
+580 DYQSSVKRIG
-590 KEQDQLKDKTQ
+590 EEQDQLKDKTQ
-601 RVTDELSMSMRDAN
+601 RAVDELSMSMRDAN

-621 MNLEGAVGKMGEASD
+621 MNLERAVTKMGEATD
-636 ELFAINPKAAL
+636 ELHAVNPKAAL
-647 PYEQDALELLTK
+647 PHEQDALELLTK
-659 AMMELDKVLTQMR
+659 AMMDLDKVLTQMR
-672 SAGSQAAADNIE
+672 SNGSQAAADNIE
-684 MDMEDLQDTIEQDQ
+684 MDMEDLQDAIEQDEN
-698 IELDE
+698 ELDE
-703 EMREG
+703 QMAEQ

-720 SQQEQLTEQSQQLAR
+720 GQQEQLTEQSQRLAR
-735 EGQPSQRE
+735 EQQPSQRE

-756 QAQQMGE
+756 QAQQMAE

-768 GQSVGQG
+768 GQASGQG
-775 AGNNTGQRMV
+775 ADQNSTGQRMV

-799 AASENMG
+799 EASKNMG
-806 AGQPQMGAAKGQK
+806 ARQAQMGAAKGQK

-834 AAQYTDQALED
+834 AAQYTDQALEEA
-845 VTESLDRLTA
+845 TEAIDRLITR
-855 EQSEIREQTETL
+855 QSEVREQTETL
-867 EEETRRDGTTVEAL
+867 EEETRQDGVSLEDL
-881 RNASELANEQRTLRR
+881 RNASQLANEQRTLRR
-896 DLEQLQRNLSN
+896 DVEQLQRSLSN
-907 LREVLSENE
+907 LRETLSENE
-916 PQAARNVADANRRI
+916 PQAARNVADANRRL
-930 IEEQVPENMEDA
+930 IEEQVSGNMEDA

-970 DLQRAKTN
+970 DLQQARTN
-978 LAETEEERLDAALD
+978 LAETEEERLDAALE
-992 QIESWEAQMQDI
+992 QIESWAAQMEDI

-1035 IHQRAQEAME
+1035 IQERAQEAME
-1045 AQVQGDAQE
+1045 AQGEGDAQ
-1054 GEGARVGGAE
+1054 GEEQAQTGGAD
-1064 SDREIREL
+1064 SDRELREL
-1072 WLDAIRAMD
+1072 WLGAIRAMN

-1094 DFSLRELRKLERA
+1094 DLSLRELRKLERA
-1107 IEERLATIQEKKQL
+1107 IEERLTVIQEKKQL
-1121 AQVLKEDVPPEYRRL
+1121 AQVLKEDVPPEYRKL

-1142 SLAK
+1142 FLAK

>member
-1 MAAREGYTELQARV
+1 MAAREGYAELQARV
-15 LAARRVWKRTL
+15 LEARRVWKRTL
-26 FWTGCAILVVGLIA
+26 FWTGCAIVIVGLIA
-40 ILAGAAIV
+40 IFAGAAIV
-48 DLLMPLPGSVRIALL
+48 DLLMPLPGSVRIVLL
-63 VGIIGAAGYLL
+63 IGIVGAAGYLL
-74 YRYLIQPL
+74 YRHLIQPL
-82 RVKLTPHDVALNVER
+82 RTKLTPHDVALNVER
-97 KHQDLE
+97 QHRNLE
-103 DRLVSALQFGE
+103 DRLVSALQFGDAE
-114 TETEDPIQSHLLQ
+114 TDDPIKSHLLQ
-127 RLVTDAVERTEGID
+127 RLVTDAVERTEDID
-141 FKATVDKRVKR
+141 FKATVEKGKKR
-152 KHIGIAAAALAGC
+152 KHVGIAVAVLAGC
-165 ALLGL
+165 ALIAL
-170 IFPTELNTSLNRLL
+170 IFPTELNISLNRLV

-189 TEPVLTTKL
+189 TEPVFTTQL
-198 TVEPGNVRILRGRS
+198 TVEPGNARLLRGRS

-217 IVTGKAAD
+217 EVTGKTVD

-230 YTKEDLAADTT
+230 YTKGDPTADTE
-241 PLPPVPQG
+241 LQ
-249 ENPRQVG
+249 
-256 TSGGIQ
+256 
-262 DGHQEIDMVRI
+262 HQEIDMVRI

-282 ELFNINENMEYYVTA
+282 EIFNINENMEYYVAA
-297 NGTESERYTVEVFD
+297 NGVESERYTVEVFD
-311 MPKLTAIE
+311 MPKVTAIE
-319 IAYTY
+319 VAYTY

-334 QQGEG
+334 QQGDG

-352 ITTNKAIESAT
+352 ITANKGIESAT
-363 LTVDAGD
+363 LTVEGQD
-370 PTPIVIFDGRTLTT
+370 PSPMGIFDGRTLTT
-384 SLDVLNDGKYTVRLL
+384 TLDVLNDGKYTVELR

-406 QVPIEYTITAIPDEP
+406 QTPIEYTITATPDEP

-439 EVKVQAEATDD
+439 EVRVLAEATDD

-460 SIGSGEARELPVE
+460 SIGSGEPQELPVE
-473 TVEVKAEK
+473 TVEIKAEK

-509 DNNTRTGPGGSTS
+509 DNNTRTGPGTSTS

-532 NERYTQMDAAE
+532 NERYMQMDAE
-543 GQQAPEGQPFP
+543 GQQAQQEGQPFP
-554 NLIADQRKIIKK
+554 NLIADQRTIIKN

-580 DYQSAVKQIG
+580 DYQSAVKKIG
-590 KEQDQLKDKTQ
+590 VEQDQLKDKTQ

-621 MNLEGAVGKMGEASD
+621 MDLEEAVAKMGEASD
-636 ELFAINPKAAL
+636 ELHAVKPKAAL
-647 PYEQDALELLTK
+647 PHEQDALELLTK
-659 AMMELDKVLTQMR
+659 AMMEIDKVLTRMR
-672 SAGSQAAADNIE
+672 SSGSQAAADNIE
-684 MDMEDLQDTIEQDQ
+684 MDMEDLQDTIEQNQ
-698 IELDE
+698 NELDE
-703 EMREG
+703 RMQEE

-720 SQQEQLTEQSQQLAR
+720 SQQEQLTEQSQQMAR
-735 EGQPSQRE
+735 EAQPSQRE

-748 QQEGQLAG
+748 QQEGRL
-756 QAQQMGE
+756 AQQARQMAE

-790 LQQASENMQ
+790 LERASENMG
-799 AASENMG
+799 AASENME

-845 VTESLDRLTA
+845 AIEAVDQLTTK
-855 EQSEIREQTETL
+855 QSEIREQTETL
-867 EEETRRDGTTVEAL
+867 EEETRRDGIGLEDL
-881 RNASELANEQRTLRR
+881 RNASQLANEQRTLRR
-896 DLEQLQRNLSN
+896 DLENLQRNLSN
-907 LREVLSENE
+907 LREALNENE
-916 PQAARNVADANRRI
+916 PQAARNVADASRRI
-930 IEEQVPENMEDA
+930 IEEQASENMEDA

-949 NFQSSEREQR
+949 NFQSAEREQR
-959 EVLDTLLEARD
+959 EVLDTLLEARG
-970 DLQRAKTN
+970 DLQGARTN

-992 QIESWEAQMQDI
+992 QIESWEAQMEDI
-1004 QRELEAMDNQET
+1004 QRQLEAMDNQET

-1027 QLSEQQAQ
+1027 QLSEQQEQ
-1035 IHQRAQEAME
+1035 IQQRAQEAME
-1045 AQVQGDAQE
+1045 AQQPGDAQ
-1054 GEGARVGGAE
+1054 GEEQAQVGGPE
-1064 SDREIREL
+1064 SDRELREL

-1107 IEERLATIQEKKQL
+1107 IEERLTVIQEKKQL
-1121 AQVLKEDVPPEYRRL
+1121 AQVLKEDVPPEYRKM
-1136 VDQYYE
+1136 VNQYYE
-1142 SLAK
+1142 FLAK

>member
-1 MAAREGYTELQARV
+1 MAEREGYAALQARV

-26 FWTGCAILVVGLIA
+26 FWTGCAIAVVGLIA

-48 DLLMPLPGSVRIALL
+48 DLLMPLPSRVRIALL
-63 VGIIGAAGYLL
+63 IGIIGTIGYLL

-114 TETEDPIQSHLLQ
+114 AETEDPIQSHLLQ
-127 RLVTDAVERTEGID
+127 RLVTDAVERTEDID
-141 FKATVDKRVKR
+141 FKATVDKSKKR
-152 KHIGIAAAALAGC
+152 KHVGIAVAALAGC
-165 ALLGL
+165 ALLAL
-170 IFPTELNTSLNRLL
+170 IFPTELNISLNRLL

-189 TEPVLTTKL
+189 TEPVFTTKL
-198 TVEPGNVRILRGRS
+198 TVDPGNARILRGRS

-217 IVTGKAAD
+217 DVTGKAAD

-230 YTKEDLAADTT
+230 YTKGDPAADTE
-241 PLPPVPQG
+241 PQ
-249 ENPRQVG
+249 R
-256 TSGGIQ
+256 
-262 DGHQEIDMVRI
+262 QEIDMVRI
-273 EGKKRRFGY
+273 EGEKRKFGY

-297 NGTESERYTVEVFD
+297 NEVESEHYTVEVFD
-311 MPKLTAIE
+311 MPKLTAVE
-319 IAYTY
+319 VAYIY

-334 QQGEG
+334 QQGDG

-363 LTVDAGD
+363 LTVEAQE
-370 PTPIVIFDGRTLTT
+370 PTPMAIFDGRTLTT
-384 SLDVLNDGKYTVRLL
+384 TLDVLNDGKYTVKLL

-406 QVPIEYTITAIPDEP
+406 QTPIEYTITATPDEP

-439 EVKVQAEATDD
+439 EVKVLAEATDD
-450 YGVENMTLKY
+450 YGVENMTLMY
-460 SIGSGEARELPVE
+460 SIGSGEPRELEAE
-473 TVEVKAEK
+473 TVEVKEKK
-481 IISGAYV
+481 IISGDYV

-509 DNNTRTGPGGSTS
+509 DNNTRTGPGTSTS

-532 NERYTQMDAAE
+532 NERYMQMDAE
-543 GQQAPEGQPFP
+543 GQQTPEGQPFP
-554 NLIADQRKIIKK
+554 NLIADQRKIIKN

-580 DYQSAVKQIG
+580 DYQSSVKQIG
-590 KEQDQLKDKTQ
+590 KEQDQLKNKTQ

-621 MNLEGAVGKMGEASD
+621 MNLEGAVAKMGEASD
-636 ELFAINPKAAL
+636 ELHAVKPKAAL

-672 SAGSQAAADNIE
+672 SGGSQAAADNIE
-684 MDMEDLQDTIEQDQ
+684 MEMEDLQDAIEQDENQ
-698 IELDE
+698 LDE
-703 EMREG
+703 QMREG

-720 SQQEQLTEQSQQLAR
+720 DQQEQLTEQSQQLAR
-735 EGQPSQRE
+735 EGQPSRRE

-748 QQEGQLAG
+748 QQEQQLAG
-756 QAQQMGE
+756 QAQQMAE

-768 GQSVGQG
+768 GQSSGQG
-775 AGNNTGQRMV
+775 AENNTGQRMV

-790 LQQASENMQ
+790 LQRASENMQ

-845 VTESLDRLTA
+845 ATETLDQLITK
-855 EQSEIREQTETL
+855 QSEIREQTETL
-867 EEETRRDGTTVEAL
+867 EEETRRDGVGVEDL
-881 RNASELANEQRTLRR
+881 RNASQLANEQRTLRR
-896 DLEQLQRNLSN
+896 DLEQLQRGLSN
-907 LREVLSENE
+907 LRDTLSENE

-949 NFQSSEREQR
+949 NFQSAEREQR

-970 DLQRAKTN
+970 DLQQARTN

-1016 PLTPEQEARQQ
+1016 PLTSKQEARQQ

-1035 IHQRAQEAME
+1035 IQERAQEAME
-1045 AQVQGDAQE
+1045 AQGQGDAQ
-1054 GEGARVGGAE
+1054 GDEGAQVGGTE
-1064 SDREIREL
+1064 SDRELREL

-1107 IEERLATIQEKKQL
+1107 IEERLTTIQEKKQL

-1142 SLAK
+1142 FLAK

>member
-1 MAAREGYTELQARV
+1 MAAREGYTELRARV
-15 LAARRVWKRTL
+15 LEAHRVWKRAL
-26 FWTGCAILVVGLIA
+26 FWTGCGIAIVGLIS

-48 DLLMPLPGSVRIALL
+48 DLLMPLPGSVRIVLL
-63 VGIIGAAGYLL
+63 ISIIGAVGYLL

-97 KHQDLE
+97 KHRDLE

-114 TETEDPIQSHLLQ
+114 AETEDPIKSHLLQ
-127 RLVTDAVERTEGID
+127 RLVTDAVERTDGID
-141 FKATVDKRVKR
+141 FKATIDKSKKR
-152 KHIGIAAAALAGC
+152 KHIGIAVAVLAGC
-165 ALLGL
+165 ALIAL
-170 IFPTELNTSLNRLL
+170 IFPTELNISINRLL

-189 TEPVLTTKL
+189 TEPVFTTKL
-198 TVEPGNVRILRGRS
+198 TVEPGNARILRGRS

-217 IVTGKAAD
+217 EVTGKAAD
-225 KARLV
+225 KARLI
-230 YTKEDLAADTT
+230 YKKGDSAADTES
-241 PLPPVPQG
+241 QG
-249 ENPRQVG
+249 
-256 TSGGIQ
+256 
-262 DGHQEIDMVRI
+262 QEIDMMQI
-273 EGKKRRFGY
+273 EGEKHRFGY
-282 ELFNINENMEYYVTA
+282 EIFNINENMEYYVTA
-297 NGTESERYTVEVFD
+297 NGIESERYTVEVFD
-311 MPKLTAIE
+311 MPKVTAVE
-319 IAYTY
+319 VTYTY
-324 PEYTKLKPII
+324 PEYTQLNPIT

-363 LTVDAGD
+363 LTVEAQD
-370 PTPIVIFDGRTLTT
+370 PTPMLISDGRTLTT
-384 SLDVLNDGKYTVRLL
+384 TLDVLTDGKYTVKLL

-406 QVPIEYTITAIPDEP
+406 QTPIEYTITAIPDEP
-421 PEIVIKEPGR
+421 PEVAIKEPGR

-439 EVKVQAEATDD
+439 EVKVLAEAADD
-450 YGVENMTLKY
+450 YGVENMTLMY
-460 SIGSGEARELPVE
+460 SVGSGEPQELEAE
-473 TVEVKAEK
+473 TVEVKEKK

-496 EPGELISYYAQAT
+496 EPGEIISYYAQAT
-509 DNNTRTGPGGSTS
+509 DNNTRTGPGTGTS

-532 NERYTQMDAAE
+532 NEQYMQMDAE

-554 NLIADQRKIIKK
+554 NLISDQRTIIKN

-580 DYQSAVKQIG
+580 NYQSAVKKIG
-590 KEQDQLKDKTQ
+590 DEQDQLKDKTQ

-621 MNLEGAVGKMGEASD
+621 MNLEEAVAKMGEASG
-636 ELFAINPKAAL
+636 ELHAIKPKAAL
-647 PYEQDALELLTK
+647 PHEQDALELLTK
-659 AMMELDKVLTQMR
+659 AMMELDKVLTRMR
-672 SAGSQAAADNIE
+672 SGGSQAAADNIE
-684 MDMEDLQDTIEQDQ
+684 MDMEDLQDTIEQDEN
-698 IELDE
+698 ELDE
-703 EMREG
+703 QMSEQ

-715 ARDML
+715 ARDIL
-720 SQQEQLTEQSQQLAR
+720 SQQEQLTEQSQQMAR

-748 QQEGQLAG
+748 QQAQQMAG
-756 QAQQMGE
+756 QAQQMAE

-768 GQSVGQG
+768 GQSSGQG
-775 AGNNTGQRMV
+775 AGQSNTGQRMV

-806 AGQPQMGAAKGQK
+806 AGQPQMGAAKGEK

-828 EELEKV
+828 EDLEKV
-834 AAQYTDQALED
+834 AAQYTDQALES
-845 VTESLDRLTA
+845 VTETLDQLVA
-855 EQSEIREQTETL
+855 DQSEVQEQTETL
-867 EEETRRDGTTVEAL
+867 EEEDRRNDIGPEDL
-881 RNASELANEQRTLRR
+881 RNASELANQQRNLRR

-907 LREVLSENE
+907 LREALSDNE
-916 PQAARNVADANRRI
+916 PQAARNVGDANRRI

-949 NFQSSEREQR
+949 NFQSSDREQR

-970 DLQRAKTN
+970 DLQQARTN
-978 LAETEEERLDAALD
+978 LAETEEEQLDAALD
-992 QIESWEAQMQDI
+992 QIESWAAQMEDI

-1027 QLSEQQAQ
+1027 QLSEQQEQ
-1035 IHQRAQEAME
+1035 IQQRAQDAME
-1045 AQVQGDAQE
+1045 AQGQGDAQGDE
-1054 GEGARVGGAE
+1054 QAQAGGAE
-1064 SDREIREL
+1064 SDRELSEL
-1072 WLDAIRAMD
+1072 WLGAIHAM
-1081 NRPGTRRAPFPVY
+1081 NNGPGTRRAPFPRY

-1121 AQVLKEDVPPEYRRL
+1121 AQVLKEDVPPEYRGM
-1136 VDQYYE
+1136 VDRYYE
-1142 SLAK
+1142 FLAK

>member
-1 MAAREGYTELQARV
+1 MAAREGYTELRARV
-15 LAARRVWKRTL
+15 LEAHRVWKRTL
-26 FWTGCAILVVGLIA
+26 FWTGCGIAIVGLIS

-48 DLLMPLPGSVRIALL
+48 DLLMPLPGSVRIVLL
-63 VGIIGAAGYLL
+63 IGIIGAVGYLL

-97 KHQDLE
+97 KHRDLE

-114 TETEDPIQSHLLQ
+114 AETEDPIKSHLLQ
-127 RLVTDAVERTEGID
+127 RLVTDAVERTDGID
-141 FKATVDKRVKR
+141 FKATIDKSKKR
-152 KHIGIAAAALAGC
+152 KHIGIAVAVLAGC
-165 ALLGL
+165 ALIAL
-170 IFPTELNTSLNRLL
+170 IFPTELNISINRLL

-189 TEPVLTTKL
+189 TEPVFTTKL
-198 TVEPGNVRILRGRS
+198 TVEPGNARILRGRS

-217 IVTGKAAD
+217 EVTGKAAD
-225 KARLV
+225 KARLI
-230 YTKEDLAADTT
+230 YKKGDSAADTES
-241 PLPPVPQG
+241 QG
-249 ENPRQVG
+249 
-256 TSGGIQ
+256 
-262 DGHQEIDMVRI
+262 QEIDMMQI
-273 EGKKRRFGY
+273 EGEKHRFGY
-282 ELFNINENMEYYVTA
+282 EIFNINENMEYYVTA
-297 NGTESERYTVEVFD
+297 NGIESERYTVEVFD
-311 MPKLTAIE
+311 MPKVTAVE
-319 IAYTY
+319 VTYTY
-324 PEYTKLKPII
+324 PEYTQLNPIT

-363 LTVDAGD
+363 LTVDAQD
-370 PTPIVIFDGRTLTT
+370 AIPMLISDGRTLTT
-384 SLDVLNDGKYTVRLL
+384 TLDVLTDGKYTVKLL

-406 QVPIEYTITAIPDEP
+406 QTPIEYTITAIPDEP
-421 PEIVIKEPGR
+421 PEVAIKEPGR

-439 EVKVQAEATDD
+439 EVKVLAEAADD
-450 YGVENMTLKY
+450 YGVENMTLMY
-460 SIGSGEARELPVE
+460 SIGSGEPQELEAE
-473 TVEVKAEK
+473 TVEVKEKK

-496 EPGELISYYAQAT
+496 EPGEFISYYAQAT
-509 DNNTRTGPGGSTS
+509 DNNTRTGPGTGTS

-532 NERYTQMDAAE
+532 NERFMEMDAE

-554 NLIADQRKIIKK
+554 NLIADQRAIIKN

-580 DYQSAVKQIG
+580 DYQSAVKKIG
-590 KEQDQLKDKTQ
+590 DEQDQLKDKTQ

-621 MNLEGAVGKMGEASD
+621 MNLEAAVAKMGEASG
-636 ELFAINPKAAL
+636 ELHAVKPKAAL
-647 PYEQDALELLTK
+647 PHEQDALELLTK
-659 AMMELDKVLTQMR
+659 AMMELDKVLTRMR
-672 SAGSQAAADNIE
+672 SGGSQAAADNIE
-684 MDMEDLQDTIEQDQ
+684 MDMEDLQDTIEQDEN
-698 IELDE
+698 ELDE
-703 EMREG
+703 QMSEQ

-720 SQQEQLTEQSQQLAR
+720 SQQEQLTEQSQQMAR

-748 QQEGQLAG
+748 QQEQQMAG
-756 QAQQMGE
+756 QAQQMAE

-768 GQSVGQG
+768 GQSSGQG
-775 AGNNTGQRMV
+775 AGQSNTGQRMV

-806 AGQPQMGAAKGQK
+806 AGQPQMGAAKGEK

-828 EELEKV
+828 EDLEKV
-834 AAQYTDQALED
+834 AAQYTDQALES
-845 VTESLDRLTA
+845 VTETLDQLVA
-855 EQSEIREQTETL
+855 DQSEVREQTETL
-867 EEETRRDGTTVEAL
+867 EEEDRRNDIGPEDL
-881 RNASELANEQRTLRR
+881 RNASELANQQRNLRR

-907 LREVLSENE
+907 LREALSDNE
-916 PQAARNVADANRRI
+916 PQAARNVGDANRRI

-949 NFQSSEREQR
+949 NFQSSDREQR

-970 DLQRAKTN
+970 DLQQARTN
-978 LAETEEERLDAALD
+978 LAETEEEQLDAALD
-992 QIESWEAQMQDI
+992 QIESWAAQMEDI

-1027 QLSEQQAQ
+1027 QLSEQQEQ
-1035 IHQRAQEAME
+1035 IQQRAQDAME
-1045 AQVQGDAQE
+1045 AQGQGDAQGDE
-1054 GEGARVGGAE
+1054 QAQAGGAE
-1064 SDREIREL
+1064 SDRELSEL
-1072 WLDAIRAMD
+1072 WLGAIHAM
-1081 NRPGTRRAPFPVY
+1081 NNGPGTRRAPFPRY

-1121 AQVLKEDVPPEYRRL
+1121 AQVLKEDVPPEYRGM
-1136 VDQYYE
+1136 VDRYYE
-1142 SLAK
+1142 FLAK

>member
-1 MAAREGYTELQARV
+1 MAAREGYTELRARV
-15 LAARRVWKRTL
+15 LEAHRVWKRTL
-26 FWTGCAILVVGLIA
+26 FWTGCGIAIVGLIS

-48 DLLMPLPGSVRIALL
+48 DLLMPLPGSVRIVLL
-63 VGIIGAAGYLL
+63 IGIIGAVGYLL

-97 KHQDLE
+97 KHRDLE

-114 TETEDPIQSHLLQ
+114 AETEDPIKSHLLQ
-127 RLVTDAVERTEGID
+127 RLVTDAVERTDGID
-141 FKATVDKRVKR
+141 FKATIDKSKKR
-152 KHIGIAAAALAGC
+152 KHIGIAVAVLAGC
-165 ALLGL
+165 ALIAL
-170 IFPTELNTSLNRLL
+170 IFPTELNISINRLL

-189 TEPVLTTKL
+189 TEPVFTTKL
-198 TVEPGNVRILRGRS
+198 TVEPGNARILRGRS

-217 IVTGKAAD
+217 EVTGKAAD
-225 KARLV
+225 KARLI
-230 YTKEDLAADTT
+230 YKKGDSAADTES
-241 PLPPVPQG
+241 Q
-249 ENPRQVG
+249 
-256 TSGGIQ
+256 
-262 DGHQEIDMVRI
+262 HQEIDMMQI
-273 EGKKRRFGY
+273 EGEKHRFGY
-282 ELFNINENMEYYVTA
+282 EIFNINENMEYYVTA
-297 NGTESERYTVEVFD
+297 NGIESERYTVEVFD
-311 MPKLTAIE
+311 MPKVTAVE
-319 IAYTY
+319 VTYTY
-324 PEYTKLKPII
+324 PEYTQLNPIT

-363 LTVDAGD
+363 LTVEAQD
-370 PTPIVIFDGRTLTT
+370 PTPMLISDGRTLTT
-384 SLDVLNDGKYTVRLL
+384 TLDVLTDGKYTVKLL

-406 QVPIEYTITAIPDEP
+406 QTPIEYTITAIPDEP
-421 PEIVIKEPGR
+421 PEVAIKEPGR

-439 EVKVQAEATDD
+439 EVKVLAEAVDD
-450 YGVENMTLKY
+450 YGVENMTLMY
-460 SIGSGEARELPVE
+460 SVGSSEPQELEAE
-473 TVEVKAEK
+473 TVEVKEKK

-496 EPGELISYYAQAT
+496 EPGEIISYYAQAT
-509 DNNTRTGPGGSTS
+509 DNNTRTGPGTGTS

-532 NERYTQMDAAE
+532 NERYMQMDAE
-543 GQQAPEGQPFP
+543 GQQAPEEQPFP
-554 NLIADQRKIIKK
+554 NLISDQRAIIKN

-580 DYQSAVKQIG
+580 NYQSAVKKIG
-590 KEQDQLKDKTQ
+590 DEQDQLKDKTQ

-621 MNLEGAVGKMGEASD
+621 MNLEEAVAKMGEASG
-636 ELFAINPKAAL
+636 ELHAIKPKAAL
-647 PYEQDALELLTK
+647 PHEQDALELLTK
-659 AMMELDKVLTQMR
+659 AMMELDKVLTRMR
-672 SAGSQAAADNIE
+672 SGGSQAAADNIE
-684 MDMEDLQDTIEQDQ
+684 MDMEDLQDTIEQDEN
-698 IELDE
+698 ELDE
-703 EMREG
+703 QMSEQ

-720 SQQEQLTEQSQQLAR
+720 SQQEQLTEQSQQMAR

-748 QQEGQLAG
+748 QQEQQMAG
-756 QAQQMGE
+756 QAQQMAE

-768 GQSVGQG
+768 GQSSGQG
-775 AGNNTGQRMV
+775 AGQSNTGQRMV

-806 AGQPQMGAAKGQK
+806 AGQPQMGAAKGEK

-828 EELEKV
+828 EDLEKV
-834 AAQYTDQALED
+834 AAQYTDQALES
-845 VTESLDRLTA
+845 VTETLDQLVA
-855 EQSEIREQTETL
+855 DQSEVQEQTETL
-867 EEETRRDGTTVEAL
+867 EEEDRRNDIGPEDL
-881 RNASELANEQRTLRR
+881 RNASELANQQRNLRR

-907 LREVLSENE
+907 LREALSDNE
-916 PQAARNVADANRRI
+916 PQAARNVGDANRRI

-949 NFQSSEREQR
+949 NFQSSDREQR

-970 DLQRAKTN
+970 DLQQARTN
-978 LAETEEERLDAALD
+978 LAETEEEQLDAALD
-992 QIESWEAQMQDI
+992 QIESWAAQMEDI

-1027 QLSEQQAQ
+1027 QLSEQQEQ
-1035 IHQRAQEAME
+1035 IQQRAQDAME
-1045 AQVQGDAQE
+1045 AQGQGDAQGDE
-1054 GEGARVGGAE
+1054 QAQAGGAE
-1064 SDREIREL
+1064 SDRELSEL
-1072 WLDAIRAMD
+1072 WLGAIRAM
-1081 NRPGTRRAPFPVY
+1081 NNGPGTRRAPFPRY

-1121 AQVLKEDVPPEYRRL
+1121 AQVLKEDVPPEYRGM
-1136 VDQYYE
+1136 VDRYYE
-1142 SLAK
+1142 FLAK

>member
-26 FWTGCAILVVGLIA
+26 FWTGCAIAVVGLIA

-48 DLLMPLPGSVRIALL
+48 DLLMPLPGSIRLVLL
-63 VGIIGAAGYLL
+63 IGVIGAVGYLL

-114 TETEDPIQSHLLQ
+114 VETEDPIKSHLLQ
-127 RLVTDAVERTEGID
+127 RLVTDAVEQTEGID
-141 FKATVDKRVKR
+141 FKATIDKSKKR
-152 KHIGIAAAALAGC
+152 KHVGIAVAALVGC
-165 ALLGL
+165 VLIAL
-170 IFPTELNTSLNRLL
+170 IFPVELNTSLNRLL

-189 TEPVLTTKL
+189 TEPVYTTKL
-198 TVEPGNVRILRGRS
+198 TVEPGNARILRGRS
-212 LAINL
+212 LAIN
-217 IVTGKAAD
+217 IAVTGKAAD

-230 YTKEDLAADTT
+230 YTKRDSTADTE
-241 PLPPVPQG
+241 PP
-249 ENPRQVG
+249 PR
-256 TSGGIQ
+256 
-262 DGHQEIDMVRI
+262 QEIDMVRI
-273 EGKKRRFGY
+273 EGEKRKFGY
-282 ELFNINENMEYYVTA
+282 ELFNINENIEYYVTA

-352 ITTNKAIESAT
+352 ITTNKAIQSAT
-363 LTVDAGD
+363 LTVDAQD
-370 PTPIVIFDGRTLTT
+370 PIPMLIFDARTLTT
-384 SLDVLNDGKYTVRLL
+384 TLDVLNDGKYTVKLL

-406 QVPIEYTITAIPDEP
+406 QTPIEYTITAIPDEP
-421 PEIVIKEPGR
+421 PEVVIKEPGR

-439 EVKVQAEATDD
+439 EVRVLAEATDD
-450 YGVENMTLKY
+450 YGVEEMTLMY
-460 SIGSGEARELPVE
+460 SIGSGEAQELPVE
-473 TVEVKAEK
+473 TAEVKAEK
-481 IISGAYV
+481 IISNAYV

-509 DNNTRTGPGGSTS
+509 DNNTRTGPGTSTS

-532 NERYTQMDAAE
+532 NERYMQMDAAE
-543 GQQAPEGQPFP
+543 GQQNPEGLPFP
-554 NLIADQRKIIKK
+554 DLIADQRTIIKK

-636 ELFAINPKAAL
+636 ELFAIKPKEAL
-647 PYEQDALELLTK
+647 PHEQDALELLTK

-672 SAGSQAAADNIE
+672 SNGSQAAADNIE
-684 MDMEDLQDTIEQDQ
+684 MDMEDLQDAIEQDQ
-698 IELDE
+698 NELDE
-703 EMREG
+703 QMREQ

-735 EGQPSQRE
+735 KGQPSQRE

-756 QAQQMGE
+756 QAQQMAE

-790 LQQASENMQ
+790 LGQASENMQ
-799 AASENMG
+799 AASESMG

-834 AAQYTDQALED
+834 AAQYTDQALDD
-845 VTESLDRLTA
+845 VIESLDRLTA

-867 EEETRRDGTTVEAL
+867 EEETRQDGISVEDA
-881 RNASELANEQRTLRR
+881 RNASELANQQRTLRR

-907 LREVLSENE
+907 LREALNENE

-930 IEEQVPENMEDA
+930 IEEQASENMEDA

-949 NFQSSEREQR
+949 NFQYSEREQR

-970 DLQRAKTN
+970 DLQGARAN

-992 QIESWEAQMQDI
+992 QIESWEAQMQNI
-1004 QRELEAMDNQET
+1004 QRELEAMDSQET
-1016 PLTPEQEARQQ
+1016 PLTPEQETRQQ

-1035 IHQRAQEAME
+1035 IQQRAQEAME
-1045 AQVQGDAQE
+1045 AQQPGDAQE
-1054 GEGARVGGAE
+1054 DEGARVGGAE
-1064 SDREIREL
+1064 SDRELREL

-1107 IEERLATIQEKKQL
+1107 IEERLVVIQEKKQL

-1142 SLAK
+1142 FLAK

>member
-1 MAAREGYTELQARV
+1 MAAREGYTELQAKV

-26 FWTGCAILVVGLIA
+26 FWTGCAIAAVGLIA

-63 VGIIGAAGYLL
+63 IGIIGTVGYLL
-74 YRYLIQPL
+74 YKYLFQPL

-97 KHQDLE
+97 KHEDLE

-114 TETEDPIQSHLLQ
+114 VETEDPIKSHLLQ

-141 FKATVDKRVKR
+141 FKATVDKGKKR
-152 KHIGIAAAALAGC
+152 KHIGIAVAALAGC
-165 ALLGL
+165 AFIGL

-189 TEPVLTTKL
+189 TEPVFTTKL
-198 TVEPGNVRILRGRS
+198 TVEPGNARILRGRS

-217 IVTGKAAD
+217 EVTGKAAD

-230 YTKEDLAADTT
+230 YTKGNAATET
-241 PLPPVPQG
+241 EPQ
-249 ENPRQVG
+249 R
-256 TSGGIQ
+256 
-262 DGHQEIDMVRI
+262 QEIDMVRI
-273 EGKKRRFGY
+273 EGEKRKFGY
-282 ELFNINENMEYYVTA
+282 ELFNINENIDYYVTA
-297 NGTESERYTVEVFD
+297 NGTESEHYTVEVFD
-311 MPKLTAIE
+311 MPKVTAIE

-324 PEYTKLKPII
+324 PEYTKLTPII

-352 ITTNKAIESAT
+352 ITTNKAIQSGT
-363 LTVDAGD
+363 LTVEAQDSV
-370 PTPIVIFDGRTLTT
+370 PMVIFDGRTPTT
-384 SLDVLNDGKYTVRLL
+384 TLDVLNDGKYTVKLL

-406 QVPIEYTITAIPDEP
+406 QTPIEYTITAIPDEP

-431 DIKATKLE
+431 DVKATKLE
-439 EVKVQAEATDD
+439 EVKVLAEATDD
-450 YGVENMTLKY
+450 YGVENMTLMY
-460 SIGSGEARELPVE
+460 SIGSGEAQELPVE
-473 TVEVKAEK
+473 TIEIKAEK

-509 DNNTRTGPGGSTS
+509 DNNTRTGPGTSTS

-532 NERYTQMDAAE
+532 NERYTQMDAE
-543 GQQAPEGQPFP
+543 GQQAQEGQPFP
-554 NLIADQRKIIKK
+554 NLIADQRTIIKK

-590 KEQDQLKDKTQ
+590 KEQNQLKDKTQ

-621 MNLEGAVGKMGEASD
+621 MNLEAAVAKMGEASD
-636 ELFAINPKAAL
+636 ELFAIKPKAAL
-647 PYEQDALELLTK
+647 PHEQDALELLTK

-672 SAGSQAAADNIE
+672 SGGNREVADNIE

-703 EMREG
+703 QMREQ

-715 ARDML
+715 ARGML

-735 EGQPSQRE
+735 EGQPSRRE

-748 QQEGQLAG
+748 QQEQQLAG
-756 QAQQMGE
+756 QAQQMAE

-790 LQQASENMQ
+790 LEQASENMQ

-806 AGQPQMGAAKGQK
+806 TGQPQMGAAKGQK

-845 VTESLDRLTA
+845 ATEALDRLTA

-867 EEETRRDGTTVEAL
+867 EEETRRDGMTVEDL
-881 RNASELANEQRTLRR
+881 QNASELANEQRTLRR

-907 LREVLSENE
+907 LREALNENE
-916 PQAARNVADANRRI
+916 PQAARNVGDANRRI
-930 IEEQVPENMEDA
+930 IEEQASENMEDA

-959 EVLDTLLEARD
+959 EVLDTLLDARN
-970 DLQRAKTN
+970 DLQQARTN

-992 QIESWEAQMQDI
+992 QIESWEAQMEDI
-1004 QRELEAMDNQET
+1004 RRELEAMDNQET

-1035 IHQRAQEAME
+1035 IQERAQEAME
-1045 AQVQGDAQE
+1045 AMEQGDAQGDE
-1054 GEGARVGGAE
+1054 QAQVGGPE
-1064 SDREIREL
+1064 SDRELREL

-1107 IEERLATIQEKKQL
+1107 IEERLVVIQEKKQL
-1121 AQVLKEDVPPEYRRL
+1121 AQVLKEDVPPEYRR
-1136 VDQYYE
+1136 Y
-1142 SLAK
+1142 STMSF

>member
-1 MAAREGYTELQARV
+1 MAAREGYAALQARV

-26 FWTGCAILVVGLIA
+26 FWTGCAIAVAGLIA

-48 DLLMPLPGSVRIALL
+48 DLLMPLPHSVRIALL
-63 VGIIGAAGYLL
+63 IGIIGAAGYLL

-97 KHQDLE
+97 KHRDLE

-114 TETEDPIQSHLLQ
+114 TETDDPIKSHLLQ
-127 RLVTDAVERTEGID
+127 RLVTDAVERTDGID
-141 FKATVDKRVKR
+141 FKATIDKSKKR
-152 KHIGIAAAALAGC
+152 KHIGIAVAVLAGG
-165 ALLGL
+165 ALLAL
-170 IFPTELNTSLNRLL
+170 IFPAELDISLNRLL

-189 TEPVLTTKL
+189 TEPVFTTKL
-198 TVEPGNVRILRGRS
+198 TVEPGNARILRGRS

-217 IVTGKAAD
+217 EVTGKAAD
-225 KARLV
+225 KARLI
-230 YTKEDLAADTT
+230 YTKGDPTAEAE
-241 PLPPVPQG
+241 PK
-249 ENPRQVG
+249 R
-256 TSGGIQ
+256 
-262 DGHQEIDMVRI
+262 QEIDMVRI
-273 EGKKRRFGY
+273 EGEKRRFGY
-282 ELFNINENMEYYVTA
+282 EIFNINEDMEYYATA
-297 NGTESERYTVEVFD
+297 NEAESERHTVKVFD
-311 MPKLTAIE
+311 MPKATAIE

-324 PEYTKLKPII
+324 PEYTQLKPII

-339 NIRAVAG
+339 DIRAVAG

-352 ITTNKAIESAT
+352 ITTNKAIQSAT
-363 LTVDAGD
+363 LTVEAQD
-370 PTPIVIFDGRTLTT
+370 PTPMLISDGRTLTT
-384 SLDVLNDGKYTVRLL
+384 TLDVLNDGKYSVKLL

-406 QVPIEYTITAIPDEP
+406 QTPIEYTITAIPDEA

-439 EVKVQAEATDD
+439 EVRVLAEATDD
-450 YGVENMTLKY
+450 YGVENMTLMHN
-460 SIGSGEARELPVE
+460 IGSGEARELEAE
-473 TVEVKAEK
+473 TIEVIENK

-509 DNNTRTGPGGSTS
+509 DNNIRTGPGTSTS

-532 NERYTQMDAAE
+532 NERYMQMDAE
-543 GQQAPEGQPFP
+543 GQQAAEGQPFP
-554 NLIADQRKIIKK
+554 NLIADQRKIIKN

-590 KEQDQLKDKTQ
+590 VDQDQLKDKTQ
-601 RVTDELSMSMRDAN
+601 RVTDELSTSMRDAN

-621 MNLEGAVGKMGEASD
+621 MNLEGAVAKMGEATD
-636 ELFAINPKAAL
+636 ELFAIKPKEAL
-647 PYEQDALELLTK
+647 PHEQDALELLTK

-672 SAGSQAAADNIE
+672 AGGNQAAADNME
-684 MDMEDLQDTIEQDQ
+684 MDMEDLQDAIEQDEN
-698 IELDE
+698 ELDE
-703 EMREG
+703 QMQEQ

-720 SQQEQLTEQSQQLAR
+720 AQQEQLTEQSQQMAR

-756 QAQQMGE
+756 QAQQMAE

-768 GQSVGQG
+768 GQSSGQG
-775 AGNNTGQRMV
+775 TGSNTGQRMV

-799 AASENMG
+799 AASENMA

-845 VTESLDRLTA
+845 ATETLDKLTA

-867 EEETRRDGTTVEAL
+867 EEETRRDGVSAEDL

-896 DLEQLQRNLSN
+896 DLEQLQRSLSN
-907 LREVLSENE
+907 LRETLNENE
-916 PQAARNVADANRRI
+916 PQAARNVTDANRRI

-949 NFQSSEREQR
+949 NFQSAEREQR
-959 EVLDTLLEARD
+959 EVLDTLLEARN
-970 DLQRAKTN
+970 DLQGARTN

-1027 QLSEQQAQ
+1027 QLSEQQEQ
-1035 IHQRAQEAME
+1035 IQERAQEAME
-1045 AQVQGDAQE
+1045 AQAQGDAQGDE
-1054 GEGARVGGAE
+1054 QAQAGGAE

-1072 WLDAIRAMD
+1072 WLDAIRAMN
-1081 NRPGTRRAPFPVY
+1081 NRPGNRRAPFPRY

-1107 IEERLATIQEKKQL
+1107 IEERLTTIQEKKQL
-1121 AQVLKEDVPPEYRRL
+1121 AQVLKEDVPPEYRRP
-1136 VDQYYE
+1136 VDRYYE
-1142 SLAK
+1142 FLAK

>member
-1 MAAREGYTELQARV
+1 MAVREGYTELQARV
-15 LAARRVWKRTL
+15 LAAHRVWKRTL
-26 FWTGCAILVVGLIA
+26 FWTGCAIAIVGLIA
-40 ILAGAAIV
+40 ILAGAAII
-48 DLLMPLPGSVRIALL
+48 DLLMPLPTSVRITLL
-63 VGIIGAAGYLL
+63 AGVIGAAGYLL

-82 RVKLTPHDVALNVER
+82 RVKLTPHDVALNIER

-114 TETEDPIQSHLLQ
+114 TETEDPIKSHLLQ
-127 RLVTDAVERTEGID
+127 RLVTDAVERTEGIN
-141 FKATVDKRVKR
+141 FKATVDKSKKH
-152 KHIGIAAAALAGC
+152 KHIGIAVAALAGC
-165 ALLGL
+165 ALLAL
-170 IFPTELNTSLNRLL
+170 IFPAELNTSLNRLL

-189 TEPVLTTKL
+189 TEPVFTTKL
-198 TVEPGNVRILRGRS
+198 TVEPGNARILRGRS

-217 IVTGKAAD
+217 EVTGKAAD

-230 YTKEDLAADTT
+230 YTKGDSTAEAE
-241 PLPPVPQG
+241 PQ
-249 ENPRQVG
+249 R
-256 TSGGIQ
+256 
-262 DGHQEIDMVRI
+262 QEIDMMRI
-273 EGKKRRFGY
+273 EGEKRKFGY
-282 ELFNINENMEYYVTA
+282 EIFNINENMEYYVAA
-297 NGTESERYTVEVFD
+297 NETESERYTVEVFD

-319 IAYTY
+319 VAYAY
-324 PEYTKLKPII
+324 PEYTQLKPII

-352 ITTNKAIESAT
+352 ITTNKAIQSAT
-363 LTVDAGD
+363 LTVDAQD
-370 PTPIVIFDGRTLTT
+370 STPMLISDGRTLTT
-384 SLDVLNDGKYTVRLL
+384 TLDVLNDGKYTVKLL

-406 QVPIEYTITAIPDEP
+406 QTPIEYTITAIPDEL

-431 DIKATKLE
+431 DTKATKLE
-439 EVKVQAEATDD
+439 EVKVLAEATDD
-450 YGVENMTLKY
+450 YGVENMTLMY
-460 SIGSGEARELPVE
+460 SIGSGEPQELEAE
-473 TVEVKAEK
+473 TVEVKEKK

-509 DNNTRTGPGGSTS
+509 DNNTRTGPGTSTS

-532 NERYTQMDAAE
+532 NERYMQMDAE
-543 GQQAPEGQPFP
+543 GQQALEGQPFP
-554 NLIADQRKIIKK
+554 NLIADQRAIIKK

-590 KEQDQLKDKTQ
+590 VEQDQLKDKTQ
-601 RVTDELSMSMRDAN
+601 RVADELSMSMRDAN

-621 MNLEGAVGKMGEASD
+621 MNIEGSVTKMGEASD
-636 ELFAINPKAAL
+636 ELFAIKPKEAL
-647 PYEQDALELLTK
+647 PHEQDALELLTK

-672 SAGSQAAADNIE
+672 AGGNQAAADNME
-684 MDMEDLQDTIEQDQ
+684 MDMEDLQDAIEQDEN
-698 IELDE
+698 ELDE
-703 EMREG
+703 QMREQ

-720 SQQEQLTEQSQQLAR
+720 TQQEQLTEQSQQMAR

-748 QQEGQLAG
+748 QQAGQLAG
-756 QAQQMGE
+756 QAQQMAE

-768 GQSVGQG
+768 GQSSEQG
-775 AGNNTGQRMV
+775 AGQDNTGQRMA

-790 LQQASENMQ
+790 LQRASENMQ

-806 AGQPQMGAAKGQK
+806 ARQPQMGAAKGQK

-834 AAQYTDQALED
+834 AAQYTDQALEEA
-845 VTESLDRLTA
+845 TEAIDQLMA

-867 EEETRRDGTTVEAL
+867 EEETRRDGVGLEDL
-881 RNASELANEQRTLRR
+881 RNASQLANEQRTLRR
-896 DLEQLQRNLSN
+896 DLEQLQRSLSN
-907 LREVLSENE
+907 LRETLNENE

-930 IEEQVPENMEDA
+930 IEEQAPENMEDA

-949 NFQSSEREQR
+949 NFQSAEREQR

-970 DLQRAKTN
+970 DLQQARTN
-978 LAETEEERLDAALD
+978 LAETEEERLDAALN

-1027 QLSEQQAQ
+1027 QLSEQQEQ
-1035 IHQRAQEAME
+1035 IQQRAQEAME
-1045 AQVQGDAQE
+1045 TQGQGDGQGDEQAQT
-1054 GEGARVGGAE
+1054 GGAE
-1064 SDREIREL
+1064 SDRELREL
-1072 WLDAIRAMD
+1072 WLDAIRAMN
-1081 NRPGTRRAPFPVY
+1081 NRPGTRRAPFPRY

-1121 AQVLKEDVPPEYRRL
+1121 AQVLKEDVPPEYRRM
-1136 VDQYYE
+1136 VDRYYE
-1142 SLAK
+1142 FLAK

>member
-26 FWTGCAILVVGLIA
+26 FWTGCAIAVVGLIA

-48 DLLMPLPGSVRIALL
+48 DLLMPLPSSVRIALL
-63 VGIIGAAGYLL
+63 MGIIGVVGYLL
-74 YRYLIQPL
+74 YRHLIQPL
-82 RVKLTPHDVALNVER
+82 RAKLTPHDVALNVER
-97 KHQDLE
+97 QHQDLE

-114 TETEDPIQSHLLQ
+114 VETEDLIQSHLLQ

-141 FKATVDKRVKR
+141 FKATVDRSKKR
-152 KHIGIAAAALAGC
+152 KHVGIVFAALAGC
-165 ALLGL
+165 ALLAL

-184 SPWEK
+184 SPWKK
-189 TEPVLTTKL
+189 TEPVFTTKL
-198 TVEPGNVRILRGRS
+198 TVEPGNARILRGRS
-212 LAINL
+212 VAINL
-217 IVTGKAAD
+217 EVTGKAAD

-230 YTKEDLAADTT
+230 YTKGDPATETE
-241 PLPPVPQG
+241 PQ
-249 ENPRQVG
+249 R
-256 TSGGIQ
+256 
-262 DGHQEIDMVRI
+262 QEIDMVRI
-273 EGKKRRFGY
+273 EDEKRKFGY
-282 ELFNINENMEYYVTA
+282 EIFNINENMEYYVAA
-297 NGTESERYTVEVFD
+297 NGVESERYTVEVFD
-311 MPKLTAIE
+311 MPKVATVE

-352 ITTNKAIESAT
+352 ITTNKAIQSAT
-363 LTVDAGD
+363 LTVEAED
-370 PTPIVIFDGRTLTT
+370 PVPMVILDGRILTT
-384 SLDVLNDGKYTVRLL
+384 TLNVLNDSKYTVKLL

-406 QVPIEYTITAIPDEP
+406 QAPIEYTITAIPDEP

-439 EVKVQAEATDD
+439 EVKVLAEATDD
-450 YGVENMTLKY
+450 YGVENMTLMY
-460 SIGSGEARELPVE
+460 SIGSGESQELTVE
-473 TVEVKAEK
+473 SVEVKAEK
-481 IISGAYV
+481 IISNAYV

-509 DNNTRTGPGGSTS
+509 DNNTRTGPGTNTS

-532 NERYTQMDAAE
+532 NERYMQMDAE
-543 GQQAPEGQPFP
+543 GQQAQQEGQPFP
-554 NLIADQRKIIKK
+554 NLIADQRKIIKN
-566 TWKHIHSRPSPMTE
+566 TWKHIHLRPSPMTE

-590 KEQDQLKDKTQ
+590 KEQNQLKDTTQ

-621 MNLEGAVGKMGEASD
+621 MNLEAAVGKMGEASD
-636 ELFAINPKAAL
+636 ELFAIKPKEAL
-647 PYEQDALELLTK
+647 PHEQDALEFLTK

-672 SAGSQAAADNIE
+672 SSGSQAAADNIE

-703 EMREG
+703 QMREQ

-720 SQQEQLTEQSQQLAR
+720 AQQEQLTEQSQQLAR
-735 EGQPSQRE
+735 EGQPSRRE

-748 QQEGQLAG
+748 QQEQQLAE
-756 QAQQMGE
+756 QAQQMAE

-768 GQSVGQG
+768 GQSGGQG

-845 VTESLDRLTA
+845 VTESLDQLTA
-855 EQSEIREQTETL
+855 KQSEIREQTETL
-867 EEETRRDGTTVEAL
+867 EEETRRDGLSIEDA
-881 RNASELANEQRTLRR
+881 RNASQLANEQRTLRR

-907 LREVLSENE
+907 LREALNENE

-930 IEEQVPENMEDA
+930 IEEQVSENMEDA

-959 EVLDTLLEARD
+959 EVLDALLEARD
-970 DLQRAKTN
+970 DLQQARAN

-992 QIESWEAQMQDI
+992 QIESWQAQMEDI

-1035 IHQRAQEAME
+1035 IQERAQEAME
-1045 AQVQGDAQE
+1045 AQQQGDAQGDE
-1054 GEGARVGGAE
+1054 QAQVGGAE
-1064 SDREIREL
+1064 SDRELREL

-1107 IEERLATIQEKKQL
+1107 IEERLVVIQEKKQL

-1142 SLAK
+1142 FLAK

>member
-26 FWTGCAILVVGLIA
+26 FWTGCAIAIVGLIA
-40 ILAGAAIV
+40 ILAGAAII
-48 DLLMPLPGSVRIALL
+48 DLLMPLPSSVRITLL
-63 VGIIGAAGYLL
+63 VGVIGAAGYLL

-97 KHQDLE
+97 KHRDLE

-114 TETEDPIQSHLLQ
+114 TETEDPIESHLLQ
-127 RLVTDAVERTEGID
+127 RLVTDAVERTDGID
-141 FKATVDKRVKR
+141 FKATVDKGKKR
-152 KHIGIAAAALAGC
+152 KHIGIAVAVLAGC
-165 ALLGL
+165 ALLAL
-170 IFPTELNTSLNRLL
+170 IFPAELDISLNRLL

-189 TEPVLTTKL
+189 TEPVFTTKL
-198 TVEPGNVRILRGRS
+198 IVEPGNARILRGRS

-217 IVTGKAAD
+217 EVTGKAAD

-230 YTKEDLAADTT
+230 YTKGDPTVEAE
-241 PLPPVPQG
+241 PQ
-249 ENPRQVG
+249 R
-256 TSGGIQ
+256 
-262 DGHQEIDMVRI
+262 QEIDMMRI
-273 EGKKRRFGY
+273 EGKKRKFGY
-282 ELFNINENMEYYVTA
+282 EIFNINENMEYHVAA
-297 NGTESERYTVEVFD
+297 NETESERYTVEVFD

-324 PEYTKLKPII
+324 PEYTQLKPII

-352 ITTNKAIESAT
+352 ITTNKAIQSAT
-363 LTVDAGD
+363 LTVDAQD
-370 PTPIVIFDGRTLTT
+370 STPMLISDGRTLTT
-384 SLDVLNDGKYTVRLL
+384 TLDMLNDGKYTVKLL

-406 QVPIEYTITAIPDEP
+406 QTPIEYTITAIPDES

-431 DIKATKLE
+431 DTKATKLE
-439 EVKVQAEATDD
+439 EVRVLAEATDD
-450 YGVENMTLKY
+450 YGVENMTLMY
-460 SIGSGEARELPVE
+460 SIGSGEPQELEAE
-473 TVEVKAEK
+473 TVEVKKKK

-509 DNNTRTGPGGSTS
+509 DNNTRTGPGTSTS
-522 ELYFIEVRPF
+522 ELYFIEIRPF
-532 NERYTQMDAAE
+532 NERYMQMDAE

-554 NLIADQRKIIKK
+554 NLIADQRTIIKN

-590 KEQDQLKDKTQ
+590 VEQDQLKDKTQ
-601 RVTDELSMSMRDAN
+601 RVADELSMSMRDAN

-621 MNLEGAVGKMGEASD
+621 MNLEGSVAKMGEASD
-636 ELFAINPKAAL
+636 ELFAIKPKEAL
-647 PYEQDALELLTK
+647 PHEQDALELLTK

-672 SAGSQAAADNIE
+672 AGGNQAAADNME
-684 MDMEDLQDTIEQDQ
+684 MDMEDLQDAIEQDEN
-698 IELDE
+698 ELDE
-703 EMREG
+703 QMQEQ

-720 SQQEQLTEQSQQLAR
+720 AQQEQLTEQSQQMAR

-748 QQEGQLAG
+748 QQAGQLAG
-756 QAQQMGE
+756 QAQQMAE

-768 GQSVGQG
+768 GQSAGQG
-775 AGNNTGQRMV
+775 TGNNTGQRMA

-834 AAQYTDQALED
+834 AAQYTDQALEEA
-845 VTESLDRLTA
+845 TEAIDQLMA

-867 EEETRRDGTTVEAL
+867 EEETRQDGVGVEDL
-881 RNASELANEQRTLRR
+881 RNASQLANEQRTLRR
-896 DLEQLQRNLSN
+896 DLEQLQRSLSN
-907 LREVLSENE
+907 LRETLNENE

-930 IEEQVPENMEDA
+930 IEEQAPENMEDA

-949 NFQSSEREQR
+949 NFQSAEREQR

-970 DLQRAKTN
+970 DLQQARTN
-978 LAETEEERLDAALD
+978 LAETEEERLDAALN

-1016 PLTPEQEARQQ
+1016 PLTLEQEARQQ
-1027 QLSEQQAQ
+1027 QLSEQQEQ
-1035 IHQRAQEAME
+1035 IQQRAQEAME
-1045 AQVQGDAQE
+1045 TQGQGDGQGDEQAQ
-1054 GEGARVGGAE
+1054 AGGAE
-1064 SDREIREL
+1064 SDRETQR
-1072 WLDAIRAMD
+1072 
-1081 NRPGTRRAPFPVY
+1081 T
-1094 DFSLRELRKLERA
+1094 
-1107 IEERLATIQEKKQL
+1107 LA
-1121 AQVLKEDVPPEYRRL
+1121 
-1136 VDQYYE
+1136 
-1142 SLAK
+1142 

>member
-1 MAAREGYTELQARV
+1 MATREGYAALQARV

-26 FWTGCAILVVGLIA
+26 FWTGCAIGIVGLIA

-48 DLLMPLPGSVRIALL
+48 DLLMPLPSSIRLVLL
-63 VGIIGAAGYLL
+63 LGIIGTVGYLL

-82 RVKLTPHDVALNVER
+82 RVKLTSHDVALNVER
-97 KHQDLE
+97 QHQDLE

-114 TETEDPIQSHLLQ
+114 EETDDPIKSHLLE
-127 RLVTDAVERTEGID
+127 RLVTDAVERTEEID
-141 FKATVDKRVKR
+141 FKATVDKSKKR
-152 KHIGIAAAALAGC
+152 KHIGIAVATLAVC
-165 ALLGL
+165 ALIAL

-189 TEPVLTTKL
+189 TEPVFTTKL
-198 TVEPGNVRILRGRS
+198 TVEPGNARILRGRS

-217 IVTGKAAD
+217 EVTGKAAD

-230 YTKEDLAADTT
+230 YTKEDSTTDTE
-241 PLPPVPQG
+241 PQ
-249 ENPRQVG
+249 R
-256 TSGGIQ
+256 
-262 DGHQEIDMVRI
+262 QEIDMMQI
-273 EGKKRRFGY
+273 EGKKRKFGY
-282 ELFNINENMEYYVTA
+282 EIFNINENMGYYVTA
-297 NGTESERYTVEVFD
+297 NGTESERYTIEVFD
-311 MPKLTAIE
+311 MPKPTAIE

-352 ITTNKAIESAT
+352 ITTNKAIQSGT
-363 LTVDAGD
+363 FTVDAGD
-370 PTPIVIFDGRTLTT
+370 PTPMAIFDGRTLTT
-384 SLDVLNDGKYTVRLL
+384 TLDVLNDGKYTVKLL

-421 PEIVIKEPGR
+421 PEVVIKEPGR

-439 EVKVQAEATDD
+439 EVKVLAEATDD
-450 YGVENMTLKY
+450 YGVENITLMY
-460 SIGSGEARELPVE
+460 SIGSGEAQELPVE

-481 IISGAYV
+481 IVSNAYV

-509 DNNTRTGPGGSTS
+509 DNNTRTGPGTSTS

-532 NERYTQMDAAE
+532 NERYMQMDAE
-543 GQQAPEGQPFP
+543 GQQAQQEGQPFP
-554 NLIADQRKIIKK
+554 NLIADQRTIIKK
-566 TWKHIHSRPSPMTE
+566 TWKHIHSRPSAITE

-590 KEQDQLKDKTQ
+590 VEQDQLKDKTQ

-621 MNLEGAVGKMGEASD
+621 MNLEGAIGKMGEASD
-636 ELFAINPKAAL
+636 ELFAIKPKAAL
-647 PYEQDALELLTK
+647 PHEQDALELLTK

-703 EMREG
+703 QMREQ

-720 SQQEQLTEQSQQLAR
+720 SQQEQLTQQSQQLAR

-748 QQEGQLAG
+748 RQEGQLAG
-756 QAQQMGE
+756 QAQEMAE

-785 QAGEA
+785 QAGDA

-834 AAQYTDQALED
+834 AAQYTDQALEEA
-845 VTESLDRLTA
+845 TEAIDRLITR
-855 EQSEIREQTETL
+855 QSEIREQTETL
-867 EEETRRDGTTVEAL
+867 EEETQQDGVGLEDL
-881 RNASELANEQRTLRR
+881 RNASQLANEQRTLRR

-907 LREVLSENE
+907 LREALSENE
-916 PQAARNVADANRRI
+916 PQAARNVADANRRL
-930 IEEQVPENMEDA
+930 IEEQVSGNMEDA

-970 DLQRAKTN
+970 DLQSARAN
-978 LAETEEERLDAALD
+978 LAETEEEQLDAALD
-992 QIESWEAQMQDI
+992 QIENWEAQMQDI
-1004 QRELEAMDNQET
+1004 QRELEAMDSQET

-1035 IHQRAQEAME
+1035 IQQRAQEAME
-1045 AQVQGDAQE
+1045 AQQQGDAQGDE
-1054 GEGARVGGAE
+1054 QAQVGGPE
-1064 SDREIREL
+1064 SDRELREL

-1107 IEERLATIQEKKQL
+1107 IEERLTTIQEKKRL

>member
-26 FWTGCAILVVGLIA
+26 FWTGCAIGIVGLIA

-63 VGIIGAAGYLL
+63 LAIIGAVGYLL
-74 YRYLIQPL
+74 YKHLIQPL
-82 RVKLTPHDVALNVER
+82 RAKLTPHDVALNVER
-97 KHQDLE
+97 QHQDLE

-114 TETEDPIQSHLLQ
+114 EETEDPIKSHLLQ
-127 RLVTDAVERTEGID
+127 RLVTDAVERTEEID
-141 FKATVDKRVKR
+141 FKATIDKRVKR
-152 KHIGIAAAALAGC
+152 KHIGIAFAALAGC
-165 ALLGL
+165 ALIAL

-184 SPWEK
+184 NPWEK
-189 TEPVLTTKL
+189 TEPVFTTKL
-198 TVEPGNVRILRGRS
+198 TVEPGNARILRGRS

-217 IVTGKAAD
+217 EVTGKAAD

-230 YTKEDLAADTT
+230 YTKGDLAADTT
-241 PLPPVPQG
+241 PLPPA
-249 ENPRQVG
+249 
-256 TSGGIQ
+256 SGGIQ
-262 DGHQEIDMVRI
+262 GVRQEIDMMQI
-273 EGKKRRFGY
+273 EGEKRKFGY
-282 ELFNINENMEYYVTA
+282 EIFNINENLEYYVTA
-297 NGTESERYTVEVFD
+297 NATESERYAVEVFD

-319 IAYTY
+319 ISYTY

-370 PTPIVIFDGRTLTT
+370 PTPMVIFDGRTLTT
-384 SLDVLNDGKYTVRLL
+384 TLDVLNDGKYTVKLL

-406 QVPIEYTITAIPDEP
+406 QVPIKYTITAIPDEP

-439 EVKVQAEATDD
+439 EVRVQAEATDD
-450 YGVENMTLKY
+450 YGVENMTLMY
-460 SIGSGEARELPVE
+460 SIGSGEAQELPIE
-473 TVEVKAEK
+473 SVEVKAEK

-509 DNNTRTGPGGSTS
+509 DNNTRTGPGTSTS

-532 NERYTQMDAAE
+532 NERYMQMDAE
-543 GQQAPEGQPFP
+543 GQQALAPEGQPFP
-554 NLIADQRKIIKK
+554 NLIADQRAIIKN
-566 TWKHIHSRPSPMTE
+566 TWKHIHSRPSPVTE
-580 DYQSAVKQIG
+580 DYQAAVKKIG
-590 KEQDQLKDKTQ
+590 KAQDQLKDKTQ
-601 RVTDELSMSMRDAN
+601 RTVDELSMSMRDAN

-621 MNLEGAVGKMGEASD
+621 MSLEQAVGKMGEASD
-636 ELFAINPKAAL
+636 ELFAIKPKAAL
-647 PYEQDALELLTK
+647 PHEQDALELLTK

-672 SAGSQAAADNIE
+672 SGGSQAAADNIE
-684 MDMEDLQDTIEQDQ
+684 MDMEDLQDAIEQDEN
-698 IELDE
+698 ELDE
-703 EMREG
+703 QMAEQ

-720 SQQEQLTEQSQQLAR
+720 GQQEQLTEQSQQLAR
-735 EGQPSQRE
+735 EQQPSQRE

-756 QAQQMGE
+756 QAQQMAE

-768 GQSVGQG
+768 GQSSGQG
-775 AGNNTGQRMV
+775 SGQSNTGQGQRMV
-785 QAGEA
+785 QAGDA
-790 LQQASENMQ
+790 LQEASENMQ
-799 AASENMG
+799 AASKNMG
-806 AGQPQMGAAKGQK
+806 AGQAQMGAAKGQK

-834 AAQYTDQALED
+834 AAQYTDQALEEA
-845 VTESLDRLTA
+845 TEAIDRLITR
-855 EQSEIREQTETL
+855 QSEVREQTETL
-867 EEETRRDGTTVEAL
+867 EEETRQDGVGLEDL
-881 RNASELANEQRTLRR
+881 RNASQLANEQRTLRR
-896 DLEQLQRNLSN
+896 DLEQLQRSLSN
-907 LREVLSENE
+907 LREALSENE
-916 PQAARNVADANRRI
+916 PQAARNVADANRRL
-930 IEEQVPENMEDA
+930 IEEQVSGNMEDA

-970 DLQRAKTN
+970 DLQQARTN
-978 LAETEEERLDAALD
+978 LAETEEERLDAALE
-992 QIESWEAQMQDI
+992 QIESWAAQMEDI
-1004 QRELEAMDNQET
+1004 QRELEGMDNQET

-1027 QLSEQQAQ
+1027 QLSEQQEQ
-1035 IHQRAQEAME
+1035 IQERAQEAME
-1045 AQVQGDAQE
+1045 AQDQGDEQAQ
-1054 GEGARVGGAE
+1054 VGGAE

-1107 IEERLATIQEKKQL
+1107 IEERLTTIQEKKQL
-1121 AQVLKEDVPPEYRRL
+1121 AQVLKEDVPPEYRKM

-1142 SLAK
+1142 FLAK

>member
-1 MAAREGYTELQARV
+1 MAAREGYAALQARV

-26 FWTGCAILVVGLIA
+26 FWTGCAIALIGLIA

-63 VGIIGAAGYLL
+63 IGVIGAVGYLL

-114 TETEDPIQSHLLQ
+114 VETEDPIQSHLLQ
-127 RLVTDAVERTEGID
+127 RLVTDAVERTEDID
-141 FKATVDKRVKR
+141 FKATVDKSKKR
-152 KHIGIAAAALAGC
+152 KHVGIAVAALAVC
-165 ALLGL
+165 TLIAL

-189 TEPVLTTKL
+189 TEPVYTTKL
-198 TVEPGNVRILRGRS
+198 IVEPGNARILRGRS

-217 IVTGKAAD
+217 EVTGKAAD
-225 KARLV
+225 KARLI
-230 YTKEDLAADTT
+230 YTKRDPAADTT
-241 PLPPVPQG
+241 HLPSA
-249 ENPRQVG
+249 
-256 TSGGIQ
+256 SGGIQ
-262 DGHQEIDMVRI
+262 GGHQEIDMVRI
-273 EGKKRRFGY
+273 KGEKRKFGY

-311 MPKLTAIE
+311 MPKVTAIE

-324 PEYTKLKPII
+324 PEYTQLKPII
-334 QQGEG
+334 QQGDG

-363 LTVDAGD
+363 LTVEAQE
-370 PTPIVIFDGRTLTT
+370 PTPMAIFDGRTLTT
-384 SLDVLNDGKYTVRLL
+384 TLDVLNDGKYTVELL

-406 QVPIEYTITAIPDEP
+406 QTPIEYTIIAIPDEP
-421 PEIVIKEPGR
+421 PDIVIKEPGR

-439 EVKVQAEATDD
+439 EVRVLAEATDD
-450 YGVENMTLKY
+450 YGVENMTLMY

-473 TVEVKAEK
+473 TIEVKAEK

-509 DNNTRTGPGGSTS
+509 DNNTRTGPGTSTS

-532 NERYTQMDAAE
+532 NERYMQMDAE
-543 GQQAPEGQPFP
+543 GQQAQQEGQPFP
-554 NLIADQRKIIKK
+554 NLIADQRTIIKK
-566 TWKHIHSRPSPMTE
+566 TWKHIHSRPSSMTE

-636 ELFAINPKAAL
+636 ELFAIKPKEAL
-647 PYEQDALELLTK
+647 PHEQDALELLTK

-672 SAGSQAAADNIE
+672 SGGSQAAADNIE
-684 MDMEDLQDTIEQDQ
+684 MEMEDLQDAIEQDENQ
-698 IELDE
+698 LDE
-703 EMREG
+703 QMREG

-720 SQQEQLTEQSQQLAR
+720 DQQEQLTEQSQQLAR

-748 QQEGQLAG
+748 QQEGQLAQ
-756 QAQQMGE
+756 QAQQMAE

-790 LQQASENMQ
+790 LEEASENMG
-799 AASENMG
+799 AASDNMG

-845 VTESLDRLTA
+845 ATETLDQLTTK
-855 EQSEIREQTETL
+855 QSEIREQTETL
-867 EEETRRDGTTVEAL
+867 EEETRRDGVGVEDL
-881 RNASELANEQRTLRR
+881 RNASQLANEQRTLRR
-896 DLEQLQRNLSN
+896 DLEQLQRSLSN
-907 LREVLSENE
+907 LKDTLSENE

-949 NFQSSEREQR
+949 NFQSAEREQR

-970 DLQRAKTN
+970 DLQQARTN

-1016 PLTPEQEARQQ
+1016 SLTPEQEARQQ

-1035 IHQRAQEAME
+1035 IQERAQEAME
-1045 AQVQGDAQE
+1045 AQGQGDAQ
-1054 GEGARVGGAE
+1054 GDEGAQVGGAE
-1064 SDREIREL
+1064 SDRELREL
-1072 WLDAIRAMD
+1072 WLDAIRAMN

-1142 SLAK
+1142 FLAK

>member
-26 FWTGCAILVVGLIA
+26 FWTGCAIAIVGLIA

-63 VGIIGAAGYLL
+63 IGIIGVVGYLL
-74 YRYLIQPL
+74 YKHLIQPL

-97 KHQDLE
+97 QHQDLE

-114 TETEDPIQSHLLQ
+114 VETEDPIQSHLLQ
-127 RLVTDAVERTEGID
+127 RLVTDAVDRTEGID
-141 FKATVDKRVKR
+141 FRATVDKSKKR
-152 KHIGIAAAALAGC
+152 KHVGIAVAALAVC
-165 ALLGL
+165 ALIGL
-170 IFPTELNTSLNRLL
+170 TFPTELDTSLNRLL

-189 TEPVLTTKL
+189 TEPVFTTKL
-198 TVEPGNVRILRGRS
+198 TVEPGNARILRGRS

-217 IVTGKAAD
+217 EVTGKAAD

-230 YTKEDLAADTT
+230 YTKGDPATETE
-241 PLPPVPQG
+241 PQ
-249 ENPRQVG
+249 R
-256 TSGGIQ
+256 
-262 DGHQEIDMVRI
+262 QEIDMVRI
-273 EGKKRRFGY
+273 ESERRRFGY
-282 ELFNINENMEYYVTA
+282 EIFNIDENMEYYVTA

-352 ITTNKAIESAT
+352 ITTNKSIESGT
-363 LTVDAGD
+363 LTVEAQD
-370 PTPIVIFDGRTLTT
+370 PVPMVILDGRTLTT
-384 SLDVLNDGKYTVRLL
+384 TLDVLNDGKYTVKLL

-406 QVPIEYTITAIPDEP
+406 QTPIEYTITAIPDEP

-431 DIKATKLE
+431 DVKATKLE
-439 EVKVQAEATDD
+439 EVKVLAEATDD
-450 YGVENMTLKY
+450 YGVENMTLMY
-460 SIGSGEARELPVE
+460 SIGSGEAQELPVE

-481 IISGAYV
+481 IISNAYV

-509 DNNTRTGPGGSTS
+509 DNNTRTGPGTSTS

-532 NERYTQMDAAE
+532 NERYTQMDAE
-543 GQQAPEGQPFP
+543 GQQAQQEGQPFP
-554 NLIADQRKIIKK
+554 NLIADQRTIIKK
-566 TWKHIHSRPSPMTE
+566 TWKYIHSRPSPMTE

-621 MNLEGAVGKMGEASD
+621 MNLEAAVAKMGEASD
-636 ELFAINPKAAL
+636 ELFAIKPKEAL
-647 PYEQDALELLTK
+647 PHEQDALELLTK

-672 SAGSQAAADNIE
+672 SGGNREVADNIE

-703 EMREG
+703 QMREQ

-720 SQQEQLTEQSQQLAR
+720 AQQEQLTEQGQQLAR

-748 QQEGQLAG
+748 QQEQQLAG
-756 QAQQMGE
+756 QAQQMAE

-819 AEENLQQAI
+819 AEENVQQAI

-845 VTESLDRLTA
+845 ATEALDQLTA
-855 EQSEIREQTETL
+855 EQSEIQEQTETL
-867 EEETRRDGTTVEAL
+867 EEETRRDGMTVEDL
-881 RNASELANEQRTLRR
+881 RNASQLANEQRTLRR

-907 LREVLSENE
+907 LQEALNENE
-916 PQAARNVADANRRI
+916 PQAARNVGDANRRI
-930 IEEQVPENMEDA
+930 IEEQASENMEDA

-959 EVLDTLLEARD
+959 EVLDTLLDARN
-970 DLQRAKTN
+970 DLQQARTN

-1016 PLTPEQEARQQ
+1016 PLTPEQEERQQ
-1027 QLSEQQAQ
+1027 QLSEQQAEIQ
-1035 IHQRAQEAME
+1035 QRAQEAME
-1045 AQVQGDAQE
+1045 AQQQGDAQGDE
-1054 GEGARVGGAE
+1054 QAQVGGAE
-1064 SDREIREL
+1064 SDRELREL

-1081 NRPGTRRAPFPVY
+1081 NRAGTRRAPFPVY

-1107 IEERLATIQEKKQL
+1107 IEERLVVIQEKKQL